1 MAEVNFI
8 VECIRLYAREE
19 RTLIIRG
26 FFPEDNPENRTLK
39 VYLNQKEI
47 PVEYTITSG
56 AEVRRRHLQY
66 RMNVGEEIT
75 GKLLL
80 PEETV
85 VDFKICSCLGTEETE
100 VYHVNKKQFEKM
112 INHLD
117 GNLEMERLED
127 GQFVLTGWCVA
138 GEQTKCQAQVDGKNV
153 PIDVQWKY
161 RKDVMDVFPELEET
175 VKCGFEIY
183 VPEQNGRKLSLHLY
197 ANEKENKYIV
207 SLDKVRHGESGH
219 DTVSLFQKGIC
230 YWKQYGV
237 KRTIRKIIRKMQ
249 GKKDTVSYEDFL
261 KKYGVKEE
269 ELARQRQEVFENG
282 PCFSIAVPLY
292 QTKEKYLREMI
303 ESVQAQTY
311 TNWELCL
318 ADGSGREHSLQSVV
332 GEYIAKDKRIKYCL
346 LDSNEGIA
354 GNTNE
359 ALKMADGDFV
369 VLTDHDDLLS
379 PEALYQCAKAVQK
392 EPQTDVI
399 YSDEDKVDMSGKKF
413 FEPHFKSDYNIDL
426 LCTMNYI
433 CHLFVV
439 RKDVMERAGLFES
452 CYDGAQDHDFI
463 LRCTEKAEH
472 IVHIPKVLYH
482 WRCHAQSTS
491 ENPESKLYAFE
502 NGCKAVKAHY
512 DRIGIPAEVEQGP
525 FYGMYRTHYLWKEQ
539 PLVSILIPNKD
550 HVADLKKCMDSI
562 EEKSTYRNFEFI
574 IVENNSTSEE
584 IFAYYE
590 ELKKDPKIRVI
601 RWEKEFNY
609 SAINNYGARYA
620 NGEYLLFLNNDV
632 TVITEGWLTEM
643 LGMCQR
649 REVGAVGVKLLYPD
663 DTIQHAGCVI
673 GIGGIAGHMFVNM
686 PANRTGY
693 LHKASILQDMS
704 AVTAA
709 CMMMK
714 KAAFEEV
721 GGFTEEL
728 SVAFNDVDLCL
739 KVRET
744 GRLIVYDPYVQL
756 YHMESKT
763 RGAEDSQEKVRR
775 FQEEIEYIRCHWI
788 DILKKGDPY
797 YNKNFSLS
805 KWNYSLRPLKGM
817 ELKEKENR

>member
-1 MAEVNFI
+1 MAERDFVA
-8 VECIRLYAREE
+8 ECIRLHVQDKKQ
-19 RTLIIRG
+19 LIIRG
-26 FFPEDNPENRTLK
+26 FFPEDNPEKRTLK
-39 VYLNQKEI
+39 VYVNQKEMPI
-47 PVEYTITSG
+47 SIVCTEGP
-56 AEVRRRHLQY
+56 EVRRRYLHY
-66 RMNVGEEIT
+66 RMNVGQEIT
-75 GKLLL
+75 ASLQL
-80 PEETV
+80 PEEAVT
-85 VDFKICSCLGTEETE
+85 DFKVCSCLGTEETE
-100 VYHVNKKQFEKM
+100 VFHANRKQFEKLVH
-112 INHLD
+112 HLD
-117 GNLEMERLED
+117 SNLEMERFEEN
-127 GQFVLTGWCVA
+127 QFILTGWSAA
-138 GEQTKCQAQVDGKNV
+138 GEETACKVIVDGTEV
-153 PIDVQWKY
+153 STEVHWKY
-161 RKDVMDVFPELEET
+161 RKDVVDVIPELSSDA
-175 VKCGFEIY
+175 KCGFEIY
-183 VPEQNGRKLSLHLY
+183 VPDKGGSKLTLKLSADGRESTY
-197 ANEKENKYIV
+197 VAA
-207 SLDKVRHGESGH
+207 LDKIRHGEKGQ
-219 DTVSLFQKGIC
+219 DTANIFQKTLR
-230 YWKQYGV
+230 YWKNYGL
-237 KRTIRKIIRKMQ
+237 KNTI
-249 GKKDTVSYEDFL
+249 KKVCQKLSGQRDYGNYEDFL

-318 ADGSGREHSLQSVV
+318 ADGSGREYSLQPVV

-512 DRIGIPAEVEQGP
+512 DRIGVPAEVVQGP
-525 FYGMYRTHYLWKEQ
+525 FYGMYRTKYLWKEQ
-539 PLVSILIPNKD
+539 PLVSIIIPNKD
-550 HVADLKKCMDSI
+550 HVADLRKCMDSI
-562 EEKSTYRNFEFI
+562 EEKSVYRNFEFV
-574 IVENNSTSEE
+574 IVENNSTEE
-584 IFAYYE
+584 ETFAYY
-590 ELKKDPKIRVI
+590 
-601 RWEKEFNY
+601 KEIETRDNVNVLYYKGDFNY
-609 SAINNYGARYA
+609 SKINNFGVAQA
-620 NGEYLLFLNNDV
+620 KGEYILLLNND
-632 TVITEGWLTEM
+632 TEM
-643 LGMCQR
+643 IEPDSIKEMLDVCMR
-649 REVGAVGVKLLYPD
+649 PEVGIVGAKLLYED
-663 DTIQHAGCVI
+663 NTIQHAGVI
-673 GIGGIAGHMFVNM
+673 IGFGGVAGHAFIGQDRDDN
-686 PANRTGY
+686 GY
-693 LHKASILQDMS
+693 FSRIISVQDLS

-709 CMMMK
+709 CLMVRRSV
-714 KAAFEEV
+714 FDEVEGLNEE
-721 GGFTEEL
+721 FK
-728 SVAFNDVDLCL
+728 VAFNDIDFCL
-739 KVRET
+739 KVRKA
-744 GRLIVYDPYVQL
+744 GYLVVYNPYAQF
-756 YHMESKT
+756 YHYESKS
-763 RGAEDSQEKVRR
+763 RGQEDSADKVAR
-775 FQEEIEYIRCHWI
+775 FQQEIGLFGERWGELLEH
-788 DILKKGDPY
+788 GDPY
-797 YNKNFSLS
+797 YNPNLTLDKADFSL
-805 KWNYSLRPLKGM
+805 
-817 ELKEKENR
+817 KE

>member
-1 MAEVNFI
+1 MAERDFVA
-8 VECIRLYAREE
+8 ECIRLHVQDKKQ
-19 RTLIIRG
+19 LIIRG
-26 FFPEDNPENRTLK
+26 FFPEDNPEGRTMK
-39 VYLNQKEI
+39 VYINQREV
-47 PVEYTITSG
+47 PVSITMTEG
-56 AEVRRRHLQY
+56 PEVRRRYLRY
-66 RMNVGEEIT
+66 RMNVGQEIT
-75 GKLLL
+75 GRLQLSQ
-80 PEETV
+80 ETV
-85 VDFKICSCLGTEETE
+85 TDFKICSCLGVEEKE
-100 VYHVNKKQFEKM
+100 VFQANRKQFEKL
-112 INHLD
+112 ISHLD
-117 GNLEMERLED
+117 GNLEMERFEEN
-127 GQFVLTGWCVA
+127 QFVLTGWCVT
-138 GEQTKCQAQVDGKNV
+138 GEQTGYQVKIDGTEV
-153 PIDVQWKY
+153 STEVHWKY
-161 RKDVMDVFPELEET
+161 RKDVVDVIPELSSDA
-175 VKCGFEIY
+175 KCGFEIY
-183 VPEQNGRKLSLHLY
+183 VPDKGGSKLTLELSADGRESTY
-197 ANEKENKYIV
+197 VAA
-207 SLDKVRHGESGH
+207 LDKIRHGENGQ
-219 DTVSLFQKGIC
+219 DTANIFQKTLR
-230 YWKQYGV
+230 YWKNYGL
-237 KRTIRKIIRKMQ
+237 KNTI
-249 GKKDTVSYEDFL
+249 KKVCQKLSGQRDYGNYEDFL

-269 ELARQRQEVFENG
+269 ELARQRQETFENG

-346 LDSNEGIA
+346 LEKNEGIA

-359 ALKMADGDFV
+359 ALKMATGDFI

-379 PEALYQCAKAVQK
+379 PEALYQCAKAVQR

-399 YSDEDKVDMSGKKF
+399 YSDEDKVDMSGKEF

-550 HVADLKKCMDSI
+550 HVTDLKKCMDSI

-574 IVENNSTSEE
+574 IVENNSTEE
-584 IFAYYE
+584 ETFAYYKE
-590 ELKKDPKIRVI
+590 IEKRDNVRVLYY
-601 RWEKEFNY
+601 KEDFNY
-609 SAINNYGARYA
+609 SRINNFGAKEA
-620 NGEYLLFLNNDV
+620 NGEYVLLLNND
-632 TVITEGWLTEM
+632 TEM
-643 LGMCQR
+643 IEPDSIKEMLDVCMRPDVGI
-649 REVGAVGVKLLYPD
+649 VGAKLIFED
-663 DTIQHAGCVI
+663 NTIQHAGVI
-673 GIGGIAGHMFVNM
+673 IGFGGVAGHAFIGQDRDDN
-686 PANRTGY
+686 GY
-693 LHKASILQDMS
+693 FSRIISVQDLS

-709 CMMMK
+709 CLMVRRSV
-714 KAAFEEV
+714 FDEVEGLNEE
-721 GGFTEEL
+721 FK
-728 SVAFNDVDLCL
+728 VAFNDIDFCL
-739 KVRET
+739 KVRKA
-744 GRLIVYDPYVQL
+744 GYLVVYNPYAQF
-756 YHMESKT
+756 YHYESKS
-763 RGAEDSQEKVRR
+763 RGQEDSADKVAR
-775 FQEEIEYIRCHWI
+775 FQQEIGLFGERWGELLEH
-788 DILKKGDPY
+788 GDPY
-797 YNKNFSLS
+797 YNPNLTLDKADFSL
-805 KWNYSLRPLKGM
+805 
-817 ELKEKENR
+817 KE

>member
-1 MAEVNFI
+1 MAELDYVA
-8 VECIRLYAREE
+8 ECIRLHAQDKNE
-19 RTLIIRG
+19 LIIRG
-26 FFPEDNPENRTLK
+26 FFPEDNPEGRTMK
-39 VYLNQKEI
+39 VYINQREV
-47 PVEYTITSG
+47 PVSITMTEG
-56 AEVRRRHLQY
+56 PEVRRRYLRY
-66 RMNVGEEIT
+66 RMNVGQEIT
-75 GKLLL
+75 GRLQLSQ
-80 PEETV
+80 ETV
-85 VDFKICSCLGTEETE
+85 TDFKICSCLGVEEKE
-100 VYHVNKKQFEKM
+100 VFQANRKQFEKL
-112 INHLD
+112 ISHLD
-117 GNLEMERLED
+117 GNLEMERFEEN
-127 GQFVLTGWCVA
+127 QFVLTGWCVT
-138 GEQTKCQAQVDGKNV
+138 GEQTGYQVKIDGTEV
-153 PIDVQWKY
+153 STEVHWKY
-161 RKDVMDVFPELEET
+161 RKDVVDVIPELSSDA
-175 VKCGFEIY
+175 KCGFEIY
-183 VPEQNGRKLSLHLY
+183 VPDKGGSKLTLKLSADGRESTY
-197 ANEKENKYIV
+197 VAA
-207 SLDKVRHGESGH
+207 LDKIRHGENGQ
-219 DTVSLFQKGIC
+219 DTANIFQKTLH
-230 YWKQYGV
+230 YWKNYGL
-237 KRTIRKIIRKMQ
+237 KNTI
-249 GKKDTVSYEDFL
+249 KKVCQKLSGQRDYGNYEDFL

-318 ADGSGREHSLQSVV
+318 ADGSGREHSLQPVV

-550 HVADLKKCMDSI
+550 HAADLKKCMDSI

-574 IVENNSTSEE
+574 IVENNSTEE
-584 IFAYYE
+584 ETFAYYKE
-590 ELKKDPKIRVI
+590 IEKRDNVRVLYY
-601 RWEKEFNY
+601 KEDFNY
-609 SAINNYGARYA
+609 SRINNFGAKEA
-620 NGEYLLFLNNDV
+620 NGEYVLLLNND
-632 TVITEGWLTEM
+632 TEM
-643 LGMCQR
+643 IEPDSIKEMLDVCMRPDVGI
-649 REVGAVGVKLLYPD
+649 VGAKLLYED
-663 DTIQHAGCVI
+663 NTIQHAGVI
-673 GIGGIAGHMFVNM
+673 IGFGGVAGHAFIGQDRDDN
-686 PANRTGY
+686 GY
-693 LHKASILQDMS
+693 FSRIISVQDLS

-709 CMMMK
+709 CLMVRRSV
-714 KAAFEEV
+714 FDEVEGLNEE
-721 GGFTEEL
+721 FK
-728 SVAFNDVDLCL
+728 VAFNDIDFCL
-739 KVRET
+739 KVRKA
-744 GRLIVYDPYVQL
+744 GYLVVYNPYAQF
-756 YHMESKT
+756 YHYESKS
-763 RGAEDSQEKVRR
+763 RGQEDSADKVAR
-775 FQEEIEYIRCHWI
+775 FQQEIGLFGERWGELLEH
-788 DILKKGDPY
+788 GDPY
-797 YNKNFSLS
+797 YNPNLTLDKADFSL
-805 KWNYSLRPLKGM
+805 
-817 ELKEKENR
+817 KE

>member
-8 VECIRLYAREE
+8 VECIRLYDRGEK
-19 RTLIIRG
+19 TLIIRG

-47 PVEYTITSG
+47 PVEYTIASG

-75 GKLLL
+75 GKLSL

-100 VYHVNKKQFEKM
+100 VYHVNKKQFEEI

-153 PIDVQWKY
+153 PIDIQWKY

-183 VPEQNGRKLSLHLY
+183 VLEQDGRKLSLHLY
-197 ANEKENKYIV
+197 ANGKEAKYIV

-249 GKKDTVSYEDFL
+249 GRKDTVSYEDFL

-269 ELARQRQEVFENG
+269 ELARQRQETFENG

-346 LDSNEGIA
+346 LEKNEGIA

-359 ALKMADGDFV
+359 ALKMATGDFI

-379 PEALYQCAKAVQK
+379 PEALYQCAKAVQR

-399 YSDEDKVDMSGKKF
+399 YSDEDKVDMSGKEF

-433 CHLFVV
+433 CHLFIV
-439 RKDVMERAGLFES
+439 RKDVMEQAGLFES

-482 WRCHAQSTS
+482 WRSHMQSTS

-512 DRIGIPAEVEQGP
+512 DRIGVPAEVVQGP
-525 FYGMYRTHYLWKEQ
+525 FYGMYRTKYLWKEQ
-539 PLVSILIPNKD
+539 PLVSIIIPNKD
-550 HVADLKKCMDSI
+550 HVADLRKCMDSI
-562 EEKSTYRNFEFI
+562 EEKSVYRNFEFV
-574 IVENNSTSEE
+574 IVENNSTEE
-584 IFAYYE
+584 ETFAYY
-590 ELKKDPKIRVI
+590 
-601 RWEKEFNY
+601 KEIETRDNVNVLYYKGNFNY
-609 SAINNYGARYA
+609 SKINNFGVAQA
-620 NGEYLLFLNNDV
+620 KGEYILLLNND
-632 TVITEGWLTEM
+632 TEM
-643 LGMCQR
+643 IEPDSIKEMLDVCMRPDVGI
-649 REVGAVGVKLLYPD
+649 VGAKLLYED
-663 DTIQHAGCVI
+663 NTIQHAGVI
-673 GIGGIAGHMFVNM
+673 IGFGGVAGHAFIGQDREDN
-686 PANRTGY
+686 GY
-693 LHKASILQDMS
+693 FSRILCVQDLS

-709 CMMMK
+709 CLMVRRSV
-714 KAAFEEV
+714 FVEVDGLNEE
-721 GGFTEEL
+721 FK
-728 SVAFNDVDLCL
+728 VAFNDIDFCL
-739 KVRET
+739 KVRKA
-744 GRLIVYDPYVQL
+744 GYLVVYNPYAQF
-756 YHMESKT
+756 YHYESKS
-763 RGAEDSQEKVRR
+763 RGQEDSADKVAR
-775 FQEEIEYIRCHWI
+775 FQQEIGLFGERWGELLEH
-788 DILKKGDPY
+788 GDPY
-797 YNKNFSLS
+797 YNPNLTLDKADFSL
-805 KWNYSLRPLKGM
+805 
-817 ELKEKENR
+817 KE

>member
-1 MAEVNFI
+1 M
-8 VECIRLYAREE
+8 
-19 RTLIIRG
+19 IIRG

-346 LDSNEGIA
+346 LEKNEGIA

-359 ALKMADGDFV
+359 ALKMATGDFI

-379 PEALYQCAKAVQK
+379 PEALYQCAKAVQR

-399 YSDEDKVDMSGKKF
+399 YSDEDKVDMSGKEF

-562 EEKSTYRNFEFI
+562 EEKSTYRNFEFV
-574 IVENNSTSEE
+574 IVENNSIEE
-584 IFAYYE
+584 ETFAYYKE
-590 ELKKDPKIRVI
+590 IEKRDNVRVLYY
-601 RWEKEFNY
+601 KEDFNY
-609 SAINNYGARYA
+609 SRINNFGAKEA
-620 NGEYLLFLNNDV
+620 NGEYILLLNND
-632 TVITEGWLTEM
+632 TEM
-643 LGMCQR
+643 IEPDSMKEMLDICMRPDVGI
-649 REVGAVGVKLLYPD
+649 VGAKLLFED
-663 DTIQHAGCVI
+663 NTIQHAGVI
-673 GIGGIAGHMFVNM
+673 IGFGGVAGHAFIGQDRDDN
-686 PANRTGY
+686 GY
-693 LHKASILQDMS
+693 FSRIISVQDLS

-709 CMMMK
+709 CLMVRRSV
-714 KAAFEEV
+714 FDEVEGLNEE
-721 GGFTEEL
+721 FK
-728 SVAFNDVDLCL
+728 VAFNDIDFCL
-739 KVRET
+739 KVRKAGYLVVYNPYAQFYHYESKSRGQEDSADKVARFQQET
-744 GRLIVYDPYVQL
+744 GLFGERWGELL
-756 YHMESKT
+756 EN
-763 RGAEDSQEKVRR
+763 
-775 FQEEIEYIRCHWI
+775 
-788 DILKKGDPY
+788 GDPY
-797 YNKNFSLS
+797 YNPNLTLDKADFSL
-805 KWNYSLRPLKGM
+805 
-817 ELKEKENR
+817 KE

>member
-1 MAEVNFI
+1 MAERDFVA
-8 VECIRLYAREE
+8 ECIRLHVQDKKQ
-19 RTLIIRG
+19 LIIRG
-26 FFPEDNPENRTLK
+26 FFPEDNPEKRTLK
-39 VYLNQKEI
+39 VYVNQKEMPI
-47 PVEYTITSG
+47 SIVCTEGP
-56 AEVRRRHLQY
+56 EVRRRYLHY
-66 RMNVGEEIT
+66 RMNVGQEIT
-75 GKLLL
+75 ASLQL
-80 PEETV
+80 PEEAVT
-85 VDFKICSCLGTEETE
+85 DFKVCSCLGTEETE
-100 VYHVNKKQFEKM
+100 VFHANRKQFEKLVH
-112 INHLD
+112 HLD
-117 GNLEMERLED
+117 SNLEMERFEEN
-127 GQFVLTGWCVA
+127 QFILTGWSAA
-138 GEQTKCQAQVDGKNV
+138 GEETACKVIVDGTEV
-153 PIDVQWKY
+153 STEVHWKY
-161 RKDVMDVFPELEET
+161 RKDVVDVIPELSSDA
-175 VKCGFEIY
+175 KCGFEIY
-183 VPEQNGRKLSLHLY
+183 VPDKGGSKLTLKLSADGRESTY
-197 ANEKENKYIV
+197 VAA
-207 SLDKVRHGESGH
+207 LDKIRHGENGQ
-219 DTVSLFQKGIC
+219 DTANIFQKTLR
-230 YWKQYGV
+230 YWKNYGL
-237 KRTIRKIIRKMQ
+237 KNTI
-249 GKKDTVSYEDFL
+249 KKVCQKLSGQRDYGNYEDFL

-318 ADGSGREHSLQSVV
+318 ADGSGREHSLQPVV

-439 RKDVMERAGLFES
+439 RKDVMERAGVFES

-550 HVADLKKCMDSI
+550 HAADLKKCMDSI

-574 IVENNSTSEE
+574 IVENNSTEE
-584 IFAYYE
+584 ETFAYYKE
-590 ELKKDPKIRVI
+590 IEKRDNVRVLYY
-601 RWEKEFNY
+601 KEDFNY
-609 SAINNYGARYA
+609 SRINNFGAKEA
-620 NGEYLLFLNNDV
+620 NGEYVLLLNND
-632 TVITEGWLTEM
+632 TEM
-643 LGMCQR
+643 IEPDSIKEMLDVCMRPDVGI
-649 REVGAVGVKLLYPD
+649 VGAKLLYED
-663 DTIQHAGCVI
+663 NTIQHAGVI
-673 GIGGIAGHMFVNM
+673 IGFGGVAGHAFIGQDRDDN
-686 PANRTGY
+686 GY
-693 LHKASILQDMS
+693 FSRIISVQDLS

-709 CMMMK
+709 CLMVRRSV
-714 KAAFEEV
+714 FDEVEGLNEE
-721 GGFTEEL
+721 FK
-728 SVAFNDVDLCL
+728 VAFNDIDFCL
-739 KVRET
+739 KVRKA
-744 GRLIVYDPYVQL
+744 GYLVVYNPYAQF
-756 YHMESKT
+756 YHYESKS
-763 RGAEDSQEKVRR
+763 RGQEDSADKVAR
-775 FQEEIEYIRCHWI
+775 FQQEIGLFGERWGELLEH
-788 DILKKGDPY
+788 GDPY
-797 YNKNFSLS
+797 YNPNLTLDKADFSL
-805 KWNYSLRPLKGM
+805 
-817 ELKEKENR
+817 KE

>member
-1 MAEVNFI
+1 MAERDFVA
-8 VECIRLYAREE
+8 ECIRLHVQDKKQ
-19 RTLIIRG
+19 LIIRG
-26 FFPEDNPENRTLK
+26 FFPEDNPEGRTMK
-39 VYLNQKEI
+39 VYINQREV
-47 PVEYTITSG
+47 PVSITMTEG
-56 AEVRRRHLQY
+56 PEVRRRYLRY
-66 RMNVGEEIT
+66 RMNVGQEIT
-75 GKLLL
+75 GRLQLSQ
-80 PEETV
+80 ETV
-85 VDFKICSCLGTEETE
+85 TDFKICSCLGVEEKE
-100 VYHVNKKQFEKM
+100 VFQANRKQFEKL
-112 INHLD
+112 ISHLD
-117 GNLEMERLED
+117 GNLEMERFEEN
-127 GQFVLTGWCVA
+127 QFVLTGWCVT
-138 GEQTKCQAQVDGKNV
+138 GEQTGYQVKIDGTEV
-153 PIDVQWKY
+153 STEVHWKY
-161 RKDVMDVFPELEET
+161 RKDVVDVIPELSSDA
-175 VKCGFEIY
+175 KCGFEIY
-183 VPEQNGRKLSLHLY
+183 VPDKGGSKLTLELSADGRESTY
-197 ANEKENKYIV
+197 VAA
-207 SLDKVRHGESGH
+207 LDKIRHGENGQ
-219 DTVSLFQKGIC
+219 DTANIFQKTLR
-230 YWKQYGV
+230 YWKNYGL
-237 KRTIRKIIRKMQ
+237 KNTI
-249 GKKDTVSYEDFL
+249 KKVCQKLSGQRDCGNYEDFL

-269 ELARQRQEVFENG
+269 ELARQRQEVFENS
-282 PCFSIAVPLY
+282 PSFSIAVPLY

-318 ADGSGREHSLQSVV
+318 ADGSGREHSLQPVV

-550 HVADLKKCMDSI
+550 HAADLKKCMDSI

-574 IVENNSTSEE
+574 IVENNSTEE
-584 IFAYYE
+584 ETFAYY
-590 ELKKDPKIRVI
+590 
-601 RWEKEFNY
+601 KEIETRDNVNVLYYKGDFNY
-609 SAINNYGARYA
+609 SKINNFGVAQA
-620 NGEYLLFLNNDV
+620 KGEYILLLNND
-632 TVITEGWLTEM
+632 TEM
-643 LGMCQR
+643 IEPDSIKEMLDVCMRPDVGI
-649 REVGAVGVKLLYPD
+649 VGAKLLYED
-663 DTIQHAGCVI
+663 NTIQHAGVI
-673 GIGGIAGHMFVNM
+673 IGFGGVAGHAFIGQDRDDN
-686 PANRTGY
+686 GY
-693 LHKASILQDMS
+693 FSRIISVQDLS

-709 CMMMK
+709 CLMVRRSV
-714 KAAFEEV
+714 FDEVEGLNEE
-721 GGFTEEL
+721 FK
-728 SVAFNDVDLCL
+728 VAFNDIDFCL
-739 KVRET
+739 KVRKA
-744 GRLIVYDPYVQL
+744 GYLVVYNPYAQF
-756 YHMESKT
+756 YHYESKS
-763 RGAEDSQEKVRR
+763 RGQEDSADKVAR
-775 FQEEIEYIRCHWI
+775 FQQEIGLFGERWGE
-788 DILKKGDPY
+788 LLEQGDPY
-797 YNKNFSLS
+797 YNPNLTLDKADFSL
-805 KWNYSLRPLKGM
+805 
-817 ELKEKENR
+817 KE

>member
-1 MAEVNFI
+1 MAERDFVA
-8 VECIRLYAREE
+8 ECIRLHVQDKKQ
-19 RTLIIRG
+19 LIIRG
-26 FFPEDNPENRTLK
+26 FFPEDNPEKRTLK
-39 VYLNQKEI
+39 VYVNQKEMPI
-47 PVEYTITSG
+47 SIICTEGS
-56 AEVRRRHLQY
+56 EVRRRYLHY
-66 RMNVGEEIT
+66 RMNVGQEIT
-75 GKLLL
+75 ASLQL
-80 PEETV
+80 PEEAVT
-85 VDFKICSCLGTEETE
+85 DFKVCSCLGTEETE
-100 VYHVNKKQFEKM
+100 VFHANRKQFEKLVH
-112 INHLD
+112 HLD
-117 GNLEMERLED
+117 SNLEMERFEEN
-127 GQFVLTGWCVA
+127 QFILTGWSAA
-138 GEQTKCQAQVDGKNV
+138 GEETACKVIVDGTEV
-153 PIDVQWKY
+153 STEVHWKY
-161 RKDVMDVFPELEET
+161 RKDVVDVIPELSSDA
-175 VKCGFEIY
+175 KCGFEIY
-183 VPEQNGRKLSLHLY
+183 VPDKGGSKLTLKLSADGRESTY
-197 ANEKENKYIV
+197 VAT
-207 SLDKVRHGESGH
+207 LDKIRHGENGQ
-219 DTVSLFQKGIC
+219 DTANIFQKTLR
-230 YWKQYGV
+230 YWKNYGL
-237 KRTIRKIIRKMQ
+237 KNTI
-249 GKKDTVSYEDFL
+249 KKVCQKLSGQRDYGNYEDFL

-318 ADGSGREHSLQSVV
+318 ADGSGREHSLQPVV

-550 HVADLKKCMDSI
+550 HVTDLKKCMDSI
-562 EEKSTYRNFEFI
+562 EKKSTYRNFEFI
-574 IVENNSTSEE
+574 IVENNSTEE
-584 IFAYYE
+584 ETFAYYKE
-590 ELKKDPKIRVI
+590 IEKRDNVRVLYY
-601 RWEKEFNY
+601 KEDFNY
-609 SAINNYGARYA
+609 SRINNFGAKEA
-620 NGEYLLFLNNDV
+620 NGEYVLLLNND
-632 TVITEGWLTEM
+632 TEM
-643 LGMCQR
+643 IEPDSIKEMLDVCMRPDVGI
-649 REVGAVGVKLLYPD
+649 VGAKLIFED
-663 DTIQHAGCVI
+663 NTIQHAGVI
-673 GIGGIAGHMFVNM
+673 IGFGGVAGHAFIGQDRDDN
-686 PANRTGY
+686 GY
-693 LHKASILQDMS
+693 FSRIISVQDLS

-709 CMMMK
+709 CLMVRRSV
-714 KAAFEEV
+714 FDEVEGLNEE
-721 GGFTEEL
+721 FK
-728 SVAFNDVDLCL
+728 VAFNDIDFCL
-739 KVRET
+739 KVRKA
-744 GRLIVYDPYVQL
+744 GYLVVYNPYAQF
-756 YHMESKT
+756 YHYESKS
-763 RGAEDSQEKVRR
+763 RGQEDSADKVAR
-775 FQEEIEYIRCHWI
+775 FQQEIGLFGERWGELLEH
-788 DILKKGDPY
+788 GDPY
-797 YNKNFSLS
+797 YNPNLTLDKADFSL
-805 KWNYSLRPLKGM
+805 
-817 ELKEKENR
+817 KE

>member
-1 MAEVNFI
+1 MAERDFVA
-8 VECIRLYAREE
+8 ECIRLHVQDKKQ
-19 RTLIIRG
+19 LIIRG
-26 FFPEDNPENRTLK
+26 FFSEDNPEKRTLK
-39 VYLNQKEI
+39 VYVNQKEMPI
-47 PVEYTITSG
+47 SIICTEGP
-56 AEVRRRHLQY
+56 EVRRRYLHY
-66 RMNVGEEIT
+66 RMNVGQEIT
-75 GKLLL
+75 ASLQL

-85 VDFKICSCLGTEETE
+85 TDFKVCSCLGTEEAE
-100 VYHVNKKQFEKM
+100 VFHANRKQFEKLVH
-112 INHLD
+112 HLD
-117 GNLEMERLED
+117 GNLEMERFEEN
-127 GQFVLTGWCVA
+127 QFILTGWSAA
-138 GEQTKCQAQVDGKNV
+138 GEETACKVIVDGTEV
-153 PIDVQWKY
+153 STEVHWKY
-161 RKDVMDVFPELEET
+161 RKDVVDVIPELSSDA
-175 VKCGFEIY
+175 KCGFEIY
-183 VPEQNGRKLSLHLY
+183 VPDKGGSKLTLKLSADGRESTY
-197 ANEKENKYIV
+197 VAT
-207 SLDKVRHGESGH
+207 LDKIRHGENGQ
-219 DTVSLFQKGIC
+219 DTANIFQKTLR
-230 YWKQYGV
+230 YWKNYGL
-237 KRTIRKIIRKMQ
+237 KNTI
-249 GKKDTVSYEDFL
+249 KKVCQKLSGQRDYGNYEDFL

-318 ADGSGREHSLQSVV
+318 ADGSGREHSLQPVV

-550 HVADLKKCMDSI
+550 HVTDLKKCMDSI

-574 IVENNSTSEE
+574 IVENNSTEE
-584 IFAYYE
+584 ETFAYYKE
-590 ELKKDPKIRVI
+590 IEKRDNVRVLYY
-601 RWEKEFNY
+601 KEDFNY
-609 SAINNYGARYA
+609 SRINNFGAKEA
-620 NGEYLLFLNNDV
+620 NGEYVLLLNND
-632 TVITEGWLTEM
+632 TEM
-643 LGMCQR
+643 IEPDSIKEMLDVCMRPDVGI
-649 REVGAVGVKLLYPD
+649 VGAKLIFED
-663 DTIQHAGCVI
+663 NTIQHAGVI
-673 GIGGIAGHMFVNM
+673 IGFGGVAGHAFIGQDRDDN
-686 PANRTGY
+686 GY
-693 LHKASILQDMS
+693 FSRIISVQDLS

-709 CMMMK
+709 CLMVRRSV
-714 KAAFEEV
+714 FDEVEGLNEE
-721 GGFTEEL
+721 FK
-728 SVAFNDVDLCL
+728 VAFNDIDFCL
-739 KVRET
+739 KVRKA
-744 GRLIVYDPYVQL
+744 GYLVVYNPYAQF
-756 YHMESKT
+756 YHYESKS
-763 RGAEDSQEKVRR
+763 RGQEDSADKVARFLQEIGLFGERWG
-775 FQEEIEYIRCHWI
+775 ELLEH
-788 DILKKGDPY
+788 GDPY
-797 YNKNFSLS
+797 YNPNLTLDKADFSL
-805 KWNYSLRPLKGM
+805 
-817 ELKEKENR
+817 KE

>member
-1 MAEVNFI
+1 MAERDFVA
-8 VECIRLYAREE
+8 ECIRLHVQDKKQ
-19 RTLIIRG
+19 LIIRG
-26 FFPEDNPENRTLK
+26 FFPEDNPEKRTLK
-39 VYLNQKEI
+39 VYVNQKEMPI
-47 PVEYTITSG
+47 SIICTEGP
-56 AEVRRRHLQY
+56 EVRRRYLHY
-66 RMNVGEEIT
+66 RMNVGQEIT
-75 GKLLL
+75 ASLQL
-80 PEETV
+80 PEEAVT
-85 VDFKICSCLGTEETE
+85 DFKVCSCLGTEETE
-100 VYHVNKKQFEKM
+100 VFHANRKQFEKLVH
-112 INHLD
+112 HLD
-117 GNLEMERLED
+117 SNLEMERFEEN
-127 GQFVLTGWCVA
+127 QFILTGWSAA
-138 GEQTKCQAQVDGKNV
+138 GEETACKVIVDGTEV
-153 PIDVQWKY
+153 STEVHWKY
-161 RKDVMDVFPELEET
+161 RKDVVDVIPELSSDA
-175 VKCGFEIY
+175 KCGFEIY
-183 VPEQNGRKLSLHLY
+183 VPDKGGHKLTLELSADGRESTY
-197 ANEKENKYIV
+197 VAA
-207 SLDKVRHGESGH
+207 LDKIRHGENGQ
-219 DTVSLFQKGIC
+219 DTANIFQKTLR
-230 YWKQYGV
+230 YWKNYGL
-237 KRTIRKIIRKMQ
+237 KNTI
-249 GKKDTVSYEDFL
+249 KKVCQKLSGQRDYGNYEDFL

-318 ADGSGREHSLQSVV
+318 ADGSGREHSLQPVV

-562 EEKSTYRNFEFI
+562 EEKSTYQNFEFI
-574 IVENNSTSEE
+574 IVENNSTEE
-584 IFAYYE
+584 ETFAYYKE
-590 ELKKDPKIRVI
+590 IEKRDNVRVLYY
-601 RWEKEFNY
+601 KEDFNY
-609 SAINNYGARYA
+609 SRINNFGAKEA
-620 NGEYLLFLNNDV
+620 NGEYVLLLNND
-632 TVITEGWLTEM
+632 TEM
-643 LGMCQR
+643 IEPDSIKEMLDVCMRPDVGI
-649 REVGAVGVKLLYPD
+649 VGAKLIFED
-663 DTIQHAGCVI
+663 NTIQHAGVI
-673 GIGGIAGHMFVNM
+673 IGFGGVAGHAFIGQDRDDN
-686 PANRTGY
+686 GY
-693 LHKASILQDMS
+693 FSRIISVQDLS

-709 CMMMK
+709 CLMVRRSV
-714 KAAFEEV
+714 FDEVEGLNEE
-721 GGFTEEL
+721 FK
-728 SVAFNDVDLCL
+728 VAFNDIDFCL
-739 KVRET
+739 KVRKA
-744 GRLIVYDPYVQL
+744 GYLVVYNPYAQF
-756 YHMESKT
+756 YHYESKS
-763 RGAEDSQEKVRR
+763 RGQEDSADKVAR
-775 FQEEIEYIRCHWI
+775 FQQEIGLFGERWGE
-788 DILKKGDPY
+788 LLENGDPY
-797 YNKNFSLS
+797 YNPNLTLDKADFSL
-805 KWNYSLRPLKGM
+805 
-817 ELKEKENR
+817 KE

>member
-1 MAEVNFI
+1 MAERDFVA
-8 VECIRLYAREE
+8 ECIRLHVQDKKQ
-19 RTLIIRG
+19 LIIHG
-26 FFPEDNPENRTLK
+26 FFPEDNPEKRTLK
-39 VYLNQKEI
+39 VYVNQKEMPI
-47 PVEYTITSG
+47 SIVCTEGP
-56 AEVRRRHLQY
+56 EVRRRYLHY
-66 RMNVGEEIT
+66 RMNVGQEIT
-75 GKLLL
+75 ASLQL
-80 PEETV
+80 PEEAVT
-85 VDFKICSCLGTEETE
+85 DFKVCSCLGTEETE
-100 VYHVNKKQFEKM
+100 VFHANRKQFEKLVH
-112 INHLD
+112 HLD
-117 GNLEMERLED
+117 SNLEMERFEEN
-127 GQFVLTGWCVA
+127 QFILTGWSAA
-138 GEQTKCQAQVDGKNV
+138 GEETACKVIVDGTEV
-153 PIDVQWKY
+153 STEVHWKY
-161 RKDVMDVFPELEET
+161 RKDVVDVIPELSSDA
-175 VKCGFEIY
+175 KCGFEIY
-183 VPEQNGRKLSLHLY
+183 VPDKGGSKLTLKLSADGRESTY
-197 ANEKENKYIV
+197 VAA
-207 SLDKVRHGESGH
+207 LDKIRHGENGQ
-219 DTVSLFQKGIC
+219 DTANIFQKTLR
-230 YWKQYGV
+230 YWKNYGL
-237 KRTIRKIIRKMQ
+237 KNTI
-249 GKKDTVSYEDFL
+249 KKVCQKLSGQRDYGNYEDFL

-318 ADGSGREHSLQSVV
+318 ADGSGREHSLQPVV

-525 FYGMYRTHYLWKEQ
+525 FYGMYRTHYLWKR
-539 PLVSILIPNKD
+539 
-550 HVADLKKCMDSI
+550 KC
-562 EEKSTYRNFEFI
+562 
-574 IVENNSTSEE
+574 
-584 IFAYYE
+584 
-590 ELKKDPKIRVI
+590 
-601 RWEKEFNY
+601 
-609 SAINNYGARYA
+609 
-620 NGEYLLFLNNDV
+620 
-632 TVITEGWLTEM
+632 
-643 LGMCQR
+643 
-649 REVGAVGVKLLYPD
+649 
-663 DTIQHAGCVI
+663 
-673 GIGGIAGHMFVNM
+673 
-686 PANRTGY
+686 
-693 LHKASILQDMS
+693 
-704 AVTAA
+704 
-709 CMMMK
+709 
-714 KAAFEEV
+714 
-721 GGFTEEL
+721 
-728 SVAFNDVDLCL
+728 
-739 KVRET
+739 
-744 GRLIVYDPYVQL
+744 
-756 YHMESKT
+756 
-763 RGAEDSQEKVRR
+763 
-775 FQEEIEYIRCHWI
+775 
-788 DILKKGDPY
+788 
-797 YNKNFSLS
+797 
-805 KWNYSLRPLKGM
+805 
-817 ELKEKENR
+817 

>member
-1 MAEVNFI
+1 MAERDFVA
-8 VECIRLYAREE
+8 ECIRLHVQDKKQ
-19 RTLIIRG
+19 LIIRG
-26 FFPEDNPENRTLK
+26 FFPEDNPEKRTLK
-39 VYLNQKEI
+39 VYVNQKEMPI
-47 PVEYTITSG
+47 SIVCTEGP
-56 AEVRRRHLQY
+56 EVRRRYLHY
-66 RMNVGEEIT
+66 RMNVGQEIT
-75 GKLLL
+75 ASLQL
-80 PEETV
+80 PEEAVT
-85 VDFKICSCLGTEETE
+85 DFKVCSCLGTEETE
-100 VYHVNKKQFEKM
+100 VFHANRKQFEKLVH
-112 INHLD
+112 HLD
-117 GNLEMERLED
+117 SNLEMERFEEN
-127 GQFVLTGWCVA
+127 QFILTGWSAA
-138 GEQTKCQAQVDGKNV
+138 GEETACKVIVDGTEV
-153 PIDVQWKY
+153 STEVHWKY
-161 RKDVMDVFPELEET
+161 RKDVVDVIPELSSDA
-175 VKCGFEIY
+175 KCGFEIY
-183 VPEQNGRKLSLHLY
+183 VPDKGGSKLTLKLSADGRESTY
-197 ANEKENKYIV
+197 VAA
-207 SLDKVRHGESGH
+207 LDKIRHGENGQ
-219 DTVSLFQKGIC
+219 DTANIFQKTLR
-230 YWKQYGV
+230 YWKNYGL
-237 KRTIRKIIRKMQ
+237 KNTI
-249 GKKDTVSYEDFL
+249 KKVCQKLSGQRDYGNYEDFL

-318 ADGSGREHSLQSVV
+318 ADGSGREHSLQPVV

-399 YSDEDKVDMSGKKF
+399 YSDEDKVDMRGKKF

-550 HVADLKKCMDSI
+550 HAADLKKCMDSI

-574 IVENNSTSEE
+574 IVENNSTEE
-584 IFAYYE
+584 ETFAYYKE
-590 ELKKDPKIRVI
+590 IEKRDNVRVLYY
-601 RWEKEFNY
+601 KEDFNY
-609 SAINNYGARYA
+609 SRINNFGAKEA
-620 NGEYLLFLNNDV
+620 NGEYVLLLNND
-632 TVITEGWLTEM
+632 TEM
-643 LGMCQR
+643 IEPDSIKEMLDVCMRPDVGI
-649 REVGAVGVKLLYPD
+649 VGAKLLYED
-663 DTIQHAGCVI
+663 NTIQHAGVI
-673 GIGGIAGHMFVNM
+673 IGFGGVAGHAFIGQDRDDN
-686 PANRTGY
+686 GY
-693 LHKASILQDMS
+693 FSRIISVQDLS

-709 CMMMK
+709 CLMVRRSV
-714 KAAFEEV
+714 FDEVEGLNEE
-721 GGFTEEL
+721 FK
-728 SVAFNDVDLCL
+728 VAFNDIDFCL
-739 KVRET
+739 KVRKA
-744 GRLIVYDPYVQL
+744 GYLVVYNPYAQF
-756 YHMESKT
+756 YHYESKS
-763 RGAEDSQEKVRR
+763 RGQEDSADKVAR
-775 FQEEIEYIRCHWI
+775 FQQEIGLFGERWGELLEH
-788 DILKKGDPY
+788 GDPY
-797 YNKNFSLS
+797 YNPNLTLDKADFSL
-805 KWNYSLRPLKGM
+805 
-817 ELKEKENR
+817 KE

>member
-1 MAEVNFI
+1 MAERDFVA
-8 VECIRLYAREE
+8 ECIRLHAQDKKQ
-19 RTLIIRG
+19 LIIRG

-318 ADGSGREHSLQSVV
+318 ADGSGREHSLQPVV

-413 FEPHFKSDYNIDL
+413 FDPHFKSDYNIDL

-574 IVENNSTSEE
+574 IVENNSTEE
-584 IFAYYE
+584 ETFAYYKE
-590 ELKKDPKIRVI
+590 IEKRDNVRVLYYK
-601 RWEKEFNY
+601 EEFNY
-609 SAINNYGARYA
+609 SRINNFGAKEA
-620 NGEYLLFLNNDV
+620 NGEYVLLLNND
-632 TVITEGWLTEM
+632 TEM
-643 LGMCQR
+643 IEPDSIKEMLDVCMRPDVGI
-649 REVGAVGVKLLYPD
+649 VGAKLIFED
-663 DTIQHAGCVI
+663 NTIQHAGVI
-673 GIGGIAGHMFVNM
+673 IGFGGVAGHAFIGQDRDDN
-686 PANRTGY
+686 GY
-693 LHKASILQDMS
+693 FSRIISVQDLS

-709 CMMMK
+709 CLMVRRSV
-714 KAAFEEV
+714 FDEVEGLNEE
-721 GGFTEEL
+721 FK
-728 SVAFNDVDLCL
+728 VAFNDIDFCL
-739 KVRET
+739 KVRKAGYLVVYNPYAQFYHYESKSRGQEDSADKVARFQQET
-744 GRLIVYDPYVQL
+744 GLFGERWGELL
-756 YHMESKT
+756 EN
-763 RGAEDSQEKVRR
+763 
-775 FQEEIEYIRCHWI
+775 
-788 DILKKGDPY
+788 GDPY
-797 YNKNFSLS
+797 YNPNLTLDKADFSL
-805 KWNYSLRPLKGM
+805 
-817 ELKEKENR
+817 KE

>member
-1 MAEVNFI
+1 MAERDFVA
-8 VECIRLYAREE
+8 ECIRLHVQDKKQ
-19 RTLIIRG
+19 LIIRG
-26 FFPEDNPENRTLK
+26 FFPEDNPEKRTLK
-39 VYLNQKEI
+39 VYVNQKEMPI
-47 PVEYTITSG
+47 SIVCTEGP
-56 AEVRRRHLQY
+56 EVRRRYLHY
-66 RMNVGEEIT
+66 RMNVGQEIT
-75 GKLLL
+75 ASLQL
-80 PEETV
+80 PEEAVT
-85 VDFKICSCLGTEETE
+85 DFKVCSCLGTEETE
-100 VYHVNKKQFEKM
+100 VFHANRKQFEKLVH
-112 INHLD
+112 HLD
-117 GNLEMERLED
+117 SNLEMERFEEN
-127 GQFVLTGWCVA
+127 QFILTGWSAA
-138 GEQTKCQAQVDGKNV
+138 GEETACKVIVDGTEVSTKV
-153 PIDVQWKY
+153 HWKY
-161 RKDVMDVFPELEET
+161 RKDVVDVIPELSSDA
-175 VKCGFEIY
+175 KCGFEIY
-183 VPEQNGRKLSLHLY
+183 VPDKGGSKLTLELSADGRESTY
-197 ANEKENKYIV
+197 VAA
-207 SLDKVRHGESGH
+207 LDKIRHGENGQ
-219 DTVSLFQKGIC
+219 DTANIFQKTLR
-230 YWKQYGV
+230 YWKNYGL
-237 KRTIRKIIRKMQ
+237 KNTI
-249 GKKDTVSYEDFL
+249 KKVCQKLSGQRDYGNYEDFL

-318 ADGSGREHSLQSVV
+318 ADGSGREHSLQPVV

-550 HVADLKKCMDSI
+550 HAADLKKCMDSI

-574 IVENNSTSEE
+574 IVENNSTEE
-584 IFAYYE
+584 ETFSYYKE
-590 ELKKDPKIRVI
+590 IEKRDNVRVLYY
-601 RWEKEFNY
+601 KEDFNY
-609 SAINNYGARYA
+609 SRINNFGAKEA
-620 NGEYLLFLNNDV
+620 NGEYVLLLNND
-632 TVITEGWLTEM
+632 TEM
-643 LGMCQR
+643 IEPDSIKEMLDVCMRPDVGI
-649 REVGAVGVKLLYPD
+649 VGAKLIFED
-663 DTIQHAGCVI
+663 NTIQHAGVI
-673 GIGGIAGHMFVNM
+673 IGFGGVAGHAFIGQDRDDN
-686 PANRTGY
+686 GY
-693 LHKASILQDMS
+693 FSRIISVQDLS

-709 CMMMK
+709 CLMVRRSV
-714 KAAFEEV
+714 FDEVEGLNEE
-721 GGFTEEL
+721 FK
-728 SVAFNDVDLCL
+728 VAFNDIDFCL
-739 KVRET
+739 KVRKA
-744 GRLIVYDPYVQL
+744 GYLVVYNPYAQF
-756 YHMESKT
+756 YHYESKS
-763 RGAEDSQEKVRR
+763 RGQEDSADKVAR
-775 FQEEIEYIRCHWI
+775 FQQEIGLFGERWGELLEH
-788 DILKKGDPY
+788 GDPY
-797 YNKNFSLS
+797 YNPNLTLDKADFSL
-805 KWNYSLRPLKGM
+805 
-817 ELKEKENR
+817 KE

>member
-8 VECIRLYAREE
+8 VECIRLYARGKK
-19 RTLIIRG
+19 TLIIRG

-56 AEVRRRHLQY
+56 VEVRRRHLQY

-100 VYHVNKKQFEKM
+100 VYHVNKKQFKKM

-318 ADGSGREHSLQSVV
+318 ADGSGREHSLQPVV

-550 HVADLKKCMDSI
+550 HVTDLKKCMDSI

-574 IVENNSTSEE
+574 IVENNSTEE
-584 IFAYYE
+584 ETFAYYKE
-590 ELKKDPKIRVI
+590 IEKRDNVRVLYY
-601 RWEKEFNY
+601 KEDFNY
-609 SAINNYGARYA
+609 SRINNFGAKEA
-620 NGEYLLFLNNDV
+620 NGEYVLLLNND
-632 TVITEGWLTEM
+632 TEM
-643 LGMCQR
+643 IEPDSIKEMLDVCMRPDVGI
-649 REVGAVGVKLLYPD
+649 VGAKLIFED
-663 DTIQHAGCVI
+663 NTIQHAGVI
-673 GIGGIAGHMFVNM
+673 IGFGGVAGHAFIGQDRDDN
-686 PANRTGY
+686 GY
-693 LHKASILQDMS
+693 FSRIISVQDLS

-709 CMMMK
+709 CLMVRRSV
-714 KAAFEEV
+714 FDEVEGLNEE
-721 GGFTEEL
+721 FK
-728 SVAFNDVDLCL
+728 VAFNDIDFCL
-739 KVRET
+739 KVRKA
-744 GRLIVYDPYVQL
+744 GYLVVYNPYAQF
-756 YHMESKT
+756 YHYESKS
-763 RGAEDSQEKVRR
+763 RGQEDSADKVAR
-775 FQEEIEYIRCHWI
+775 FQQEIGLFGERWGELLEH
-788 DILKKGDPY
+788 GDPY
-797 YNKNFSLS
+797 YNPNLTLDKADFSL
-805 KWNYSLRPLKGM
+805 
-817 ELKEKENR
+817 KE

>member
-1 MAEVNFI
+1 MAERDFVA
-8 VECIRLYAREE
+8 ECIRLHVQDKKQ
-19 RTLIIRG
+19 LIIRG
-26 FFPEDNPENRTLK
+26 FFPEDNPEKRTLK
-39 VYLNQKEI
+39 VYVNQKEMPI
-47 PVEYTITSG
+47 SIVCTEGP
-56 AEVRRRHLQY
+56 EVRRRYLHY
-66 RMNVGEEIT
+66 RMNVGQEIT
-75 GKLLL
+75 ASLQL
-80 PEETV
+80 PEEAVT
-85 VDFKICSCLGTEETE
+85 DFKVCSCLGTEETE
-100 VYHVNKKQFEKM
+100 VFHANRKQFEKLVH
-112 INHLD
+112 HLD
-117 GNLEMERLED
+117 SNLEMERFEEN
-127 GQFVLTGWCVA
+127 QFILTGWSAA
-138 GEQTKCQAQVDGKNV
+138 GEETACKVIVDGTEVSTKV
-153 PIDVQWKY
+153 HWKY
-161 RKDVMDVFPELEET
+161 RKDVVDVIPELSSDA
-175 VKCGFEIY
+175 KCGFEIY
-183 VPEQNGRKLSLHLY
+183 VPDKGGSKLTLELSADGRESTY
-197 ANEKENKYIV
+197 VAA
-207 SLDKVRHGESGH
+207 LDKIRHGENGQ
-219 DTVSLFQKGIC
+219 DTANIFQKTLR
-230 YWKQYGV
+230 YWKNYGL
-237 KRTIRKIIRKMQ
+237 KNTI
-249 GKKDTVSYEDFL
+249 KKVCQKLSGQRDYGNYEDFL

-318 ADGSGREHSLQSVV
+318 ADGSGREHSLQPVV

-550 HVADLKKCMDSI
+550 HAADLKKCMDSI

-574 IVENNSTSEE
+574 IVENNSTEE
-584 IFAYYE
+584 ETFSYYKE
-590 ELKKDPKIRVI
+590 IEKRDNVRVLYY
-601 RWEKEFNY
+601 KEDFNY
-609 SAINNYGARYA
+609 SRINNFGAKEA
-620 NGEYLLFLNNDV
+620 NGEYVLLLNND
-632 TVITEGWLTEM
+632 TEM
-643 LGMCQR
+643 IEPDSIKEMLDVCMRLDVGI
-649 REVGAVGVKLLYPD
+649 VGAKLIFED
-663 DTIQHAGCVI
+663 NTIQHAGVI
-673 GIGGIAGHMFVNM
+673 IGFGGVAGHAFIGQDRDDN
-686 PANRTGY
+686 GY
-693 LHKASILQDMS
+693 FSRIISVQDLS

-709 CMMMK
+709 CLMVRRSV
-714 KAAFEEV
+714 FDEVEGLNEE
-721 GGFTEEL
+721 FK
-728 SVAFNDVDLCL
+728 VAFNDIDFCL
-739 KVRET
+739 KVRKA
-744 GRLIVYDPYVQL
+744 GYLVVYNPYAQF
-756 YHMESKT
+756 YHYESKS
-763 RGAEDSQEKVRR
+763 RGQEDSADKVAR
-775 FQEEIEYIRCHWI
+775 FQQEIGLFGERWGELLEH
-788 DILKKGDPY
+788 GDPY
-797 YNKNFSLS
+797 YNPNLTLDKADFSL
-805 KWNYSLRPLKGM
+805 
-817 ELKEKENR
+817 KE

>member
-1 MAEVNFI
+1 MAERDFVA
-8 VECIRLYAREE
+8 ECIRLHVQDKKQ
-19 RTLIIRG
+19 LIIRG
-26 FFPEDNPENRTLK
+26 FFPEDNPEKRTLK
-39 VYLNQKEI
+39 VYVNQKEMPI
-47 PVEYTITSG
+47 SIVCTEGP
-56 AEVRRRHLQY
+56 EVRRRYLHY
-66 RMNVGEEIT
+66 RMNVGQEIT
-75 GKLLL
+75 ASLQL
-80 PEETV
+80 PEEAVT
-85 VDFKICSCLGTEETE
+85 DFKVCSCLGTEETE
-100 VYHVNKKQFEKM
+100 VFHANRKQFEKLVH
-112 INHLD
+112 HLD
-117 GNLEMERLED
+117 SNLEMERFEEN
-127 GQFVLTGWCVA
+127 QFILTGWSAA
-138 GEQTKCQAQVDGKNV
+138 GEETACKVIVDGTEV
-153 PIDVQWKY
+153 STEVHWKY
-161 RKDVMDVFPELEET
+161 RKDVVDVIPELSSDA
-175 VKCGFEIY
+175 KCGFEIY
-183 VPEQNGRKLSLHLY
+183 VPDKGGSKLTLKLSADGRESTY
-197 ANEKENKYIV
+197 VAA
-207 SLDKVRHGESGH
+207 LDKIRHGEKGQ
-219 DTVSLFQKGIC
+219 DTANIFQKTLR
-230 YWKQYGV
+230 YWKNYGL
-237 KRTIRKIIRKMQ
+237 KNTI
-249 GKKDTVSYEDFL
+249 KKVCQKLSGQRDYGNYEDFL

-318 ADGSGREHSLQSVV
+318 ADGSGREYSLQPVV

-512 DRIGIPAEVEQGP
+512 DRIGVPAEVVQGP
-525 FYGMYRTHYLWKEQ
+525 FYGMYRTKYLWKEQ
-539 PLVSILIPNKD
+539 PLVSIIIPNKD
-550 HVADLKKCMDSI
+550 HVADLRKCMDSI
-562 EEKSTYRNFEFI
+562 EEKSVYRNFEFV
-574 IVENNSTSEE
+574 IVENNSTEE
-584 IFAYYE
+584 ETFAYY
-590 ELKKDPKIRVI
+590 
-601 RWEKEFNY
+601 KEIETRDNVNVLYYKGDFNY
-609 SAINNYGARYA
+609 SKINNFGVAQA
-620 NGEYLLFLNNDV
+620 KGEYILLLNND
-632 TVITEGWLTEM
+632 TEM
-643 LGMCQR
+643 IEPDSIKEMLDVCMRPDVGI
-649 REVGAVGVKLLYPD
+649 VGAKLLYED
-663 DTIQHAGCVI
+663 NTIQHAGVI
-673 GIGGIAGHMFVNM
+673 IGFGGVAGHAFIGQDRDDN
-686 PANRTGY
+686 GY
-693 LHKASILQDMS
+693 FSRIISVQDLS

-709 CMMMK
+709 CLMVRRSV
-714 KAAFEEV
+714 FDEVEGLNEE
-721 GGFTEEL
+721 FK
-728 SVAFNDVDLCL
+728 VAFNDIDFCL
-739 KVRET
+739 KVRKA
-744 GRLIVYDPYVQL
+744 GYLVVYNPYAQF
-756 YHMESKT
+756 YHYESKS
-763 RGAEDSQEKVRR
+763 RGQEDSADKVAR
-775 FQEEIEYIRCHWI
+775 FQQEIGLFGERWGELLEH
-788 DILKKGDPY
+788 GDPY
-797 YNKNFSLS
+797 YNPNLTLDKADFSL
-805 KWNYSLRPLKGM
+805 
-817 ELKEKENR
+817 KE

>member
-1 MAEVNFI
+1 MAERDFVA
-8 VECIRLYAREE
+8 ECIRLHVQDKKQ
-19 RTLIIRG
+19 LIIRG
-26 FFPEDNPENRTLK
+26 FFSEDNPEKRTLK
-39 VYLNQKEI
+39 VYVNQKEMPLSI
-47 PVEYTITSG
+47 ICTEGS
-56 AEVRRRHLQY
+56 EVRRRYLHY
-66 RMNVGEEIT
+66 RMNVGQEIT
-75 GKLLL
+75 ASLHL
-80 PEETV
+80 PEEAVT
-85 VDFKICSCLGTEETE
+85 DFKVCSCLGTEETE
-100 VYHVNKKQFEKM
+100 VFHANRKQFEKLVH
-112 INHLD
+112 HLD
-117 GNLEMERLED
+117 SNLEMERFEEN
-127 GQFVLTGWCVA
+127 QFILTGWSAA
-138 GEQTKCQAQVDGKNV
+138 GEETACKVIVDGTEV
-153 PIDVQWKY
+153 STEVHWKY
-161 RKDVMDVFPELEET
+161 RKDVVDVIPELSSDA
-175 VKCGFEIY
+175 KCGFEIY
-183 VPEQNGRKLSLHLY
+183 VPDKGGRKLTLELSADGRESTY
-197 ANEKENKYIV
+197 VAA
-207 SLDKVRHGESGH
+207 LDKIRHGENGQ
-219 DTVSLFQKGIC
+219 DTANIFQKTLR
-230 YWKQYGV
+230 YWKNYGL
-237 KRTIRKIIRKMQ
+237 KNTI
-249 GKKDTVSYEDFL
+249 KKVCQKLSGQRDYGNYEDFL

-318 ADGSGREHSLQSVV
+318 ADGSGREHSLQPVV

-433 CHLFVV
+433 CHLFVI

-550 HVADLKKCMDSI
+550 HAADLKKCMDSI

-574 IVENNSTSEE
+574 IVENNSTEE
-584 IFAYYE
+584 ETFAYYKE
-590 ELKKDPKIRVI
+590 IEKRDNVRVLYY
-601 RWEKEFNY
+601 KEDFNY
-609 SAINNYGARYA
+609 SRINNFGAKEA
-620 NGEYLLFLNNDV
+620 NGEYVLLLNND
-632 TVITEGWLTEM
+632 TEM
-643 LGMCQR
+643 IEPDSIKEMLDVCMRPDVGI
-649 REVGAVGVKLLYPD
+649 VGAKLIFED
-663 DTIQHAGCVI
+663 NTIQHAGVI
-673 GIGGIAGHMFVNM
+673 IGFGGVAGHAFIGQDRDDN
-686 PANRTGY
+686 GY
-693 LHKASILQDMS
+693 FSRIISVQDLS

-709 CMMMK
+709 CLMVRRSV
-714 KAAFEEV
+714 FDEVEGLNEE
-721 GGFTEEL
+721 FK
-728 SVAFNDVDLCL
+728 VAFNDIDFCL
-739 KVRET
+739 KVRKA
-744 GRLIVYDPYVQL
+744 GYLVVYNPYAQF
-756 YHMESKT
+756 YHYESKS
-763 RGAEDSQEKVRR
+763 RGQEDSADKVAR
-775 FQEEIEYIRCHWI
+775 FQQEIGLFGERWGELLEH
-788 DILKKGDPY
+788 GDPY
-797 YNKNFSLS
+797 YNPNLTLDKADFSL
-805 KWNYSLRPLKGM
+805 
-817 ELKEKENR
+817 KE

>member
-1 MAEVNFI
+1 MAERDFVA
-8 VECIRLYAREE
+8 ECIRLHVQDKKQ
-19 RTLIIRG
+19 LIIRG
-26 FFPEDNPENRTLK
+26 FFPEDNPEKRTLK
-39 VYLNQKEI
+39 VYVNQKEMPI
-47 PVEYTITSG
+47 SIVCTEGP
-56 AEVRRRHLQY
+56 EVRRRYLHY
-66 RMNVGEEIT
+66 RMNVGQEIT
-75 GKLLL
+75 ASLQL
-80 PEETV
+80 PEEAVT
-85 VDFKICSCLGTEETE
+85 DFKVCSCLGTEETE
-100 VYHVNKKQFEKM
+100 VFHANRKQFEKLVH
-112 INHLD
+112 HLD
-117 GNLEMERLED
+117 SNLEMERFEEN
-127 GQFVLTGWCVA
+127 QFILTGWSAA
-138 GEQTKCQAQVDGKNV
+138 GEETACKVIVDGTEV
-153 PIDVQWKY
+153 STEVHWKY
-161 RKDVMDVFPELEET
+161 RKDVVDVIPELSSDA
-175 VKCGFEIY
+175 KCGFEIY
-183 VPEQNGRKLSLHLY
+183 VPDKGGSKLTLKLSADGRESTY
-197 ANEKENKYIV
+197 VAA
-207 SLDKVRHGESGH
+207 LDKIRHGENGQ
-219 DTVSLFQKGIC
+219 DTANIFQKTLR
-230 YWKQYGV
+230 YWKNYGL
-237 KRTIRKIIRKMQ
+237 KNTI
-249 GKKDTVSYEDFL
+249 KKVCQKLSGQRDYGNYEDFL

-318 ADGSGREHSLQSVV
+318 ADGSGREHSLQPVV

-512 DRIGIPAEVEQGP
+512 DRIGIPAEVEQGS

-550 HVADLKKCMDSI
+550 HAADLKKCMDSI

-574 IVENNSTSEE
+574 IVENNSTEE
-584 IFAYYE
+584 ETFAYYKE
-590 ELKKDPKIRVI
+590 IEKRDNVRVLYY
-601 RWEKEFNY
+601 KEDFNY
-609 SAINNYGARYA
+609 SRINNFGAKEA
-620 NGEYLLFLNNDV
+620 NGEYVLLLNND
-632 TVITEGWLTEM
+632 TEM
-643 LGMCQR
+643 IEPDSIKEMLDVCMRPDVGI
-649 REVGAVGVKLLYPD
+649 VGAKLLYED
-663 DTIQHAGCVI
+663 NTIQHAGVI
-673 GIGGIAGHMFVNM
+673 IGFGGVAGHAFIGQDRDDN
-686 PANRTGY
+686 GY
-693 LHKASILQDMS
+693 FSRIISVQDLS

-709 CMMMK
+709 CLMVRRSV
-714 KAAFEEV
+714 FDEVEGLNEE
-721 GGFTEEL
+721 FK
-728 SVAFNDVDLCL
+728 VAFNDIDFCL
-739 KVRET
+739 KVRKA
-744 GRLIVYDPYVQL
+744 GYLVVYNPYAQF
-756 YHMESKT
+756 YHYESKS
-763 RGAEDSQEKVRR
+763 RGQEDSADKVAR
-775 FQEEIEYIRCHWI
+775 FQQEIGLFGERWGELLEH
-788 DILKKGDPY
+788 GDPY
-797 YNKNFSLS
+797 YNPNLTLDKADFSL
-805 KWNYSLRPLKGM
+805 
-817 ELKEKENR
+817 KE

>member
-1 MAEVNFI
+1 MAERDFVA
-8 VECIRLYAREE
+8 ECIRLHVQDKKQ
-19 RTLIIRG
+19 LIIRG
-26 FFPEDNPENRTLK
+26 FFPEDNPEGRTMK
-39 VYLNQKEI
+39 VYINQREV
-47 PVEYTITSG
+47 PVSITMTEG
-56 AEVRRRHLQY
+56 PEVRRRYLRY
-66 RMNVGEEIT
+66 RMNVGQEIT
-75 GKLLL
+75 GRLQLSQ
-80 PEETV
+80 ETV
-85 VDFKICSCLGTEETE
+85 TDFKICSCLGVEEK
-100 VYHVNKKQFEKM
+100 VVFQANRKQFEKL
-112 INHLD
+112 ISHLD
-117 GNLEMERLED
+117 GNLEMERFEEN
-127 GQFVLTGWCVA
+127 QFVLTGWCVT
-138 GEQTKCQAQVDGKNV
+138 GEQTGYQVKIDGTEV
-153 PIDVQWKY
+153 STEVHWKY
-161 RKDVMDVFPELEET
+161 RKDVVDVIPELSSNA
-175 VKCGFEIY
+175 KCGFEIY
-183 VPEQNGRKLSLHLY
+183 VPDKGGSKLTLKLSADGRESTY
-197 ANEKENKYIV
+197 VAA
-207 SLDKVRHGESGH
+207 LDKIRHGENGQ
-219 DTVSLFQKGIC
+219 DTANIFQKTLR
-230 YWKQYGV
+230 YWKNYGL
-237 KRTIRKIIRKMQ
+237 KNTI
-249 GKKDTVSYEDFL
+249 KKVCQKLSGQRDYGNYEDFL

-318 ADGSGREHSLQSVV
+318 ADGSGREHSLQPVV

-359 ALKMADGDFV
+359 ALKMAEGDFV

-439 RKDVMERAGLFES
+439 RKDVMEQAGLFES

-463 LRCTEKAEH
+463 LRCTENAEH

-525 FYGMYRTHYLWKEQ
+525 FYGMYRTRYLWKEQ

-550 HVADLKKCMDSI
+550 HAADLKKCMDSI

-574 IVENNSTSEE
+574 IVENNSTEE
-584 IFAYYE
+584 ETFAYYKE
-590 ELKKDPKIRVI
+590 IEKRDDVRVLYY
-601 RWEKEFNY
+601 KGEFNY
-609 SAINNYGARYA
+609 SRINNFGAREA
-620 NGEYLLFLNNDV
+620 NGEYVLLLNND
-632 TVITEGWLTEM
+632 TEM
-643 LGMCQR
+643 IEPDSIKEMLDVCMRPDVGI
-649 REVGAVGVKLLYPD
+649 VGAKLIFED
-663 DTIQHAGCVI
+663 NTIQHAGVI
-673 GIGGIAGHMFVNM
+673 IGFGGVAGHAFIGQDRDDN
-686 PANRTGY
+686 GY
-693 LHKASILQDMS
+693 FSRIISVQDLS

-709 CMMMK
+709 CLMVRRSV
-714 KAAFEEV
+714 FDEV
-721 GGFTEEL
+721 EGLNEDFK
-728 SVAFNDVDLCL
+728 VAFNDIDFCL
-739 KVRET
+739 KVRKA
-744 GRLIVYDPYVQL
+744 GYLVVYNPYAQF
-756 YHMESKT
+756 YHYESKS
-763 RGAEDSQEKVRR
+763 RGQEDSADKVAR
-775 FQEEIEYIRCHWI
+775 FQQEIGLFGERWGE
-788 DILKKGDPY
+788 LLENGDPY
-797 YNKNFSLS
+797 YNPNLTLDKADFSL
-805 KWNYSLRPLKGM
+805 
-817 ELKEKENR
+817 KE

>member
-1 MAEVNFI
+1 MAERDFVA
-8 VECIRLYAREE
+8 ECIRLHVQDKKQ
-19 RTLIIRG
+19 LIIRG
-26 FFPEDNPENRTLK
+26 FFPEDNPEKRTLK
-39 VYLNQKEI
+39 VYVNQKEMPI
-47 PVEYTITSG
+47 SIVCTEGP
-56 AEVRRRHLQY
+56 EVRRRYLHY
-66 RMNVGEEIT
+66 RMNVGQEIT
-75 GKLLL
+75 ASLQL
-80 PEETV
+80 PEEAVT
-85 VDFKICSCLGTEETE
+85 DFKVCSCLGTEETE
-100 VYHVNKKQFEKM
+100 VFHANRKQFEKL
-112 INHLD
+112 ISHLD
-117 GNLEMERLED
+117 GNLEMERFEEN
-127 GQFVLTGWCVA
+127 QFVLTGWCVT
-138 GEQTKCQAQVDGKNV
+138 GEQTGYQVKIDGTEV
-153 PIDVQWKY
+153 STEVHWKY
-161 RKDVMDVFPELEET
+161 RKDVVDVIPELSSDA
-175 VKCGFEIY
+175 KCGFEIY
-183 VPEQNGRKLSLHLY
+183 VPDKGGSKLTLKLSADGRESTY
-197 ANEKENKYIV
+197 VAA
-207 SLDKVRHGESGH
+207 LDKIRHGENGQ
-219 DTVSLFQKGIC
+219 DTANIFQKTLR
-230 YWKQYGV
+230 YWKNYGL
-237 KRTIRKIIRKMQ
+237 KNTI
-249 GKKDTVSYEDFL
+249 KKVCQKLSGQRDYGNYEDFL

-318 ADGSGREHSLQSVV
+318 ADGSGREHSLQPVV

-502 NGCKAVKAHY
+502 NGRKAVKAHY

-550 HVADLKKCMDSI
+550 HAADLKKCMDSI

-574 IVENNSTSEE
+574 IVENNSTEE
-584 IFAYYE
+584 ETFAYYKE
-590 ELKKDPKIRVI
+590 IEKRDNVRVLYY
-601 RWEKEFNY
+601 KEDFNY
-609 SAINNYGARYA
+609 SRINNFGAKEA
-620 NGEYLLFLNNDV
+620 NGEYVLLLNND
-632 TVITEGWLTEM
+632 TEM
-643 LGMCQR
+643 IEPDSIKEMLDVCMRPDVGI
-649 REVGAVGVKLLYPD
+649 VGAKLLYED
-663 DTIQHAGCVI
+663 NTIQHAGVI
-673 GIGGIAGHMFVNM
+673 IGFGGVAGHAFIGQDRDDN
-686 PANRTGY
+686 GY
-693 LHKASILQDMS
+693 FSRIISVQDLS

-709 CMMMK
+709 CLMVRRSV
-714 KAAFEEV
+714 FDEVEGLNEE
-721 GGFTEEL
+721 FK
-728 SVAFNDVDLCL
+728 VAFNDIDFCL
-739 KVRET
+739 KVRKA
-744 GRLIVYDPYVQL
+744 GYLVVYNPYAQF
-756 YHMESKT
+756 YHYESKS
-763 RGAEDSQEKVRR
+763 RGQEDSADKVAR
-775 FQEEIEYIRCHWI
+775 FQQEIGLFGERWGELLEH
-788 DILKKGDPY
+788 GDPY
-797 YNKNFSLS
+797 YNPNLTLDKADFSL
-805 KWNYSLRPLKGM
+805 
-817 ELKEKENR
+817 KE

>member
-1 MAEVNFI
+1 MAERDFVA
-8 VECIRLYAREE
+8 ECIRLHVQDKKQ
-19 RTLIIRG
+19 LIIRG
-26 FFPEDNPENRTLK
+26 FFPENNPEKRTLK
-39 VYLNQKEI
+39 VYVNQKEI
-47 PVEYTITSG
+47 PLSLTSTEG
-56 AEVRRRHLQY
+56 PEVRRRYLHY
-66 RMNVGEEIT
+66 RMNVGQEIT
-75 GKLLL
+75 ASLQL
-80 PEETV
+80 PEEAVT
-85 VDFKICSCLGTEETE
+85 DFKVYSCRGTEETE
-100 VYHVNKKQFEKM
+100 VFCANKKQFEKM

-117 GNLEMERLED
+117 GKLEMERLED

-138 GEQTKCQAQVDGKNV
+138 GERTECRAQVDGKNV

-161 RKDVMDVFPELEET
+161 RKDVMDVFPELDET
-175 VKCGFEIY
+175 AKCGFEIY

-197 ANEKENKYIV
+197 ANEKESKYIV

-261 KKYGVKEE
+261 KKHGVKEE

-318 ADGSGREHSLQSVV
+318 ADGSGREHSLQAVV
-332 GEYIAKDKRIKYCL
+332 EEYIAKDKRIKYCL
-346 LDSNEGIA
+346 LEKNEGIA

-359 ALKMADGDFV
+359 ALKMANGDFV

-379 PEALYQCAKAVQK
+379 PEALYQCTKAVQK

-439 RKDVMERAGLFES
+439 RKDVMEQAGLFES

-502 NGCKAVKAHY
+502 NGCKAVRAHY

-550 HVADLKKCMDSI
+550 HAADLKKCMDSI

-574 IVENNSTSEE
+574 IVENNSIEE
-584 IFAYYE
+584 ETFAYYKE
-590 ELKKDPKIRVI
+590 IEKRDNVRVLYY
-601 RWEKEFNY
+601 KEDFNY
-609 SAINNYGARYA
+609 SRINNFGAREA
-620 NGEYLLFLNNDV
+620 NGEYVLLLNND
-632 TVITEGWLTEM
+632 TEM
-643 LGMCQR
+643 IEPDSIKEMLDVCMRPDVGI
-649 REVGAVGVKLLYPD
+649 VGAKLIFED
-663 DTIQHAGCVI
+663 NTIQHAGVI
-673 GIGGIAGHMFVNM
+673 IGFGGVAGHAFIGQDRDDN
-686 PANRTGY
+686 GY
-693 LHKASILQDMS
+693 FSRIISVQDLS

-709 CMMMK
+709 CLMVRRSV
-714 KAAFEEV
+714 FDEVEGLNEE
-721 GGFTEEL
+721 FK
-728 SVAFNDVDLCL
+728 VAFNDIDFCL
-739 KVRET
+739 KVRKA
-744 GRLIVYDPYVQL
+744 GYLVVYNPYAQF
-756 YHMESKT
+756 YHYESKS
-763 RGAEDSQEKVRR
+763 RGQEDSADKVAR
-775 FQEEIEYIRCHWI
+775 FQRETSLFGERWGE
-788 DILKKGDPY
+788 LLENGDPY
-797 YNKNFSLS
+797 YNPNLTLDKADFSL
-805 KWNYSLRPLKGM
+805 
-817 ELKEKENR
+817 KE

>member
-1 MAEVNFI
+1 MAERDFVA
-8 VECIRLYAREE
+8 ECIRLHVQDKKQ
-19 RTLIIRG
+19 LIIRG
-26 FFPEDNPENRTLK
+26 FFPEDNPEKRTLK
-39 VYLNQKEI
+39 VYVNQKEMPI
-47 PVEYTITSG
+47 SIVCTEGP
-56 AEVRRRHLQY
+56 EVRRRYLHY
-66 RMNVGEEIT
+66 RMNVGQEIT
-75 GKLLL
+75 ASLQL
-80 PEETV
+80 PEEAVT
-85 VDFKICSCLGTEETE
+85 DFKVCSCLGTEETE
-100 VYHVNKKQFEKM
+100 VFHANRKQFEKLVH
-112 INHLD
+112 HLD
-117 GNLEMERLED
+117 SNLEMERFEEN
-127 GQFVLTGWCVA
+127 QFILTGWSAA
-138 GEQTKCQAQVDGKNV
+138 GEETACKVIVDGTEV
-153 PIDVQWKY
+153 STEVHWKY
-161 RKDVMDVFPELEET
+161 RKDVVDVIPELSSDA
-175 VKCGFEIY
+175 KCGFEIY
-183 VPEQNGRKLSLHLY
+183 VPDKGGSKLTLKLSADGRESTY
-197 ANEKENKYIV
+197 VAA
-207 SLDKVRHGESGH
+207 LDKIRHGENGQ
-219 DTVSLFQKGIC
+219 DTANIFQKTLR
-230 YWKQYGV
+230 YWKNYGL
-237 KRTIRKIIRKMQ
+237 KNTI
-249 GKKDTVSYEDFL
+249 KKVCQKLSGQRDYGNYEDFL

-318 ADGSGREHSLQSVV
+318 ADGSGREHSLQPVV

-550 HVADLKKCMDSI
+550 HVTDLKKCMDSI

-574 IVENNSTSEE
+574 IVENNSTEE
-584 IFAYYE
+584 ETFAYYKE
-590 ELKKDPKIRVI
+590 IEKRDNVRVLYY
-601 RWEKEFNY
+601 KEDFNY
-609 SAINNYGARYA
+609 SRINNFGAKEA
-620 NGEYLLFLNNDV
+620 NGEYVLLLNND
-632 TVITEGWLTEM
+632 TEM
-643 LGMCQR
+643 IEPDSIKEMLDVCMRPDVGI
-649 REVGAVGVKLLYPD
+649 VGAKLIFED
-663 DTIQHAGCVI
+663 NTIQHAGVI
-673 GIGGIAGHMFVNM
+673 IGFGGVAGHAFIGQDRDDN
-686 PANRTGY
+686 GY
-693 LHKASILQDMS
+693 FSRIISVQDLS

-709 CMMMK
+709 CLMVRRSV
-714 KAAFEEV
+714 FDEVEGLNEE
-721 GGFTEEL
+721 FK
-728 SVAFNDVDLCL
+728 VAFNDIDFCL
-739 KVRET
+739 KVRKA
-744 GRLIVYDPYVQL
+744 GYLVVYNPYAQF
-756 YHMESKT
+756 YHYESKS
-763 RGAEDSQEKVRR
+763 RGQEDSADKVAR
-775 FQEEIEYIRCHWI
+775 FQQEIGLFGERWGELLEH
-788 DILKKGDPY
+788 GDPY
-797 YNKNFSLS
+797 YNPNLTLDKADFSL
-805 KWNYSLRPLKGM
+805 
-817 ELKEKENR
+817 KE

>member
-1 MAEVNFI
+1 MAERDFVA
-8 VECIRLYAREE
+8 ECIRLHVQDKKQ
-19 RTLIIRG
+19 LIIRG
-26 FFPEDNPENRTLK
+26 FFPEDNPEKRTLK
-39 VYLNQKEI
+39 VYVNQKEMPLSI
-47 PVEYTITSG
+47 ICTEGS
-56 AEVRRRHLQY
+56 EVRRRYLHY
-66 RMNVGEEIT
+66 RMNVGQEIT
-75 GKLLL
+75 ASLQL
-80 PEETV
+80 PEEAVT
-85 VDFKICSCLGTEETE
+85 DFKVCSCLGTEETE
-100 VYHVNKKQFEKM
+100 VFHANRKQFEKLVH
-112 INHLD
+112 HLD
-117 GNLEMERLED
+117 SNLEMERFEEN
-127 GQFVLTGWCVA
+127 QFILTGWSAA
-138 GEQTKCQAQVDGKNV
+138 GEETACKVIVDGTEV
-153 PIDVQWKY
+153 STEVHWKY
-161 RKDVMDVFPELEET
+161 RKDVVDVIPELSSDA
-175 VKCGFEIY
+175 KCGFEIY
-183 VPEQNGRKLSLHLY
+183 VPDKGGSKLTLKLSADGRESTY
-197 ANEKENKYIV
+197 VAT
-207 SLDKVRHGESGH
+207 LDKIRHGENGQ
-219 DTVSLFQKGIC
+219 DTANIFQKTLR
-230 YWKQYGV
+230 YWKNYGL
-237 KRTIRKIIRKMQ
+237 KNTI
-249 GKKDTVSYEDFL
+249 KKVCQKLSGQRDYGNYEDFL

-318 ADGSGREHSLQSVV
+318 ADGSGREHSLQPVV

-550 HVADLKKCMDSI
+550 HVTDLKKCMDSI
-562 EEKSTYRNFEFI
+562 EKKSTYRNFEFI
-574 IVENNSTSEE
+574 IVENNSTEE
-584 IFAYYE
+584 ETFAYYKE
-590 ELKKDPKIRVI
+590 IEKRDNVRVLYY
-601 RWEKEFNY
+601 KEDFNY
-609 SAINNYGARYA
+609 SRINNFGAKEA
-620 NGEYLLFLNNDV
+620 NGEYVLLLNND
-632 TVITEGWLTEM
+632 TEM
-643 LGMCQR
+643 IEPDSIKEMLDVCMRPDVGI
-649 REVGAVGVKLLYPD
+649 VGAKLIFED
-663 DTIQHAGCVI
+663 NTIQHAGVI
-673 GIGGIAGHMFVNM
+673 IGFGGVAGHAFIGQDRDDN
-686 PANRTGY
+686 GY
-693 LHKASILQDMS
+693 FSRIISVQDLS

-709 CMMMK
+709 CLMVRRSV
-714 KAAFEEV
+714 FDEVEGLNEE
-721 GGFTEEL
+721 FK
-728 SVAFNDVDLCL
+728 VAFNDIDFCL
-739 KVRET
+739 KVRKA
-744 GRLIVYDPYVQL
+744 GYLVVYNPYAQF
-756 YHMESKT
+756 YHYESKS
-763 RGAEDSQEKVRR
+763 RGQEDSADKVAR
-775 FQEEIEYIRCHWI
+775 FQQEIGLFGERWGELLEH
-788 DILKKGDPY
+788 GDPY
-797 YNKNFSLS
+797 YNPNLTLDKADFSL
-805 KWNYSLRPLKGM
+805 
-817 ELKEKENR
+817 KE

>member
-1 MAEVNFI
+1 MAERDFVA
-8 VECIRLYAREE
+8 ECIRLHVQDKKQ
-19 RTLIIRG
+19 LIIRG
-26 FFPEDNPENRTLK
+26 FFPEDNPEKRTLK
-39 VYLNQKEI
+39 VYVNQKEMPI
-47 PVEYTITSG
+47 SIVCTEGP
-56 AEVRRRHLQY
+56 EVRRRYLHY
-66 RMNVGEEIT
+66 RMNVGQEIT
-75 GKLLL
+75 ASLQL
-80 PEETV
+80 PEEAVT
-85 VDFKICSCLGTEETE
+85 DFKVCSCLGTEETE
-100 VYHVNKKQFEKM
+100 VFHANRKQFEKLVH
-112 INHLD
+112 HLD
-117 GNLEMERLED
+117 SNLEMERFEEN
-127 GQFVLTGWCVA
+127 QFILTGWSAA
-138 GEQTKCQAQVDGKNV
+138 GEETACKVIVDGTEVSTKV
-153 PIDVQWKY
+153 HWKY
-161 RKDVMDVFPELEET
+161 RKDVVDVIPELSSDA
-175 VKCGFEIY
+175 KCGFEIY
-183 VPEQNGRKLSLHLY
+183 VPDKGGSKLTLELSADGRESTY
-197 ANEKENKYIV
+197 VAA
-207 SLDKVRHGESGH
+207 LDKIRHGENGQ
-219 DTVSLFQKGIC
+219 DTANIFQKTLR
-230 YWKQYGV
+230 YWKNYGL
-237 KRTIRKIIRKMQ
+237 KNTI
-249 GKKDTVSYEDFL
+249 KKVCQKLSGQRDYGNYEDFL

-318 ADGSGREHSLQSVV
+318 ADGSGREHSLQPVV

-512 DRIGIPAEVEQGP
+512 DRTGIPAEVEQGP

-550 HVADLKKCMDSI
+550 HAADLKKCMDSI

-574 IVENNSTSEE
+574 IVENNSTEE
-584 IFAYYE
+584 ETFAYYKE
-590 ELKKDPKIRVI
+590 IEKRDNVRVLYY
-601 RWEKEFNY
+601 KEDFNY
-609 SAINNYGARYA
+609 SRINNFGAKEA
-620 NGEYLLFLNNDV
+620 NGEYVLLLNND
-632 TVITEGWLTEM
+632 TEM
-643 LGMCQR
+643 IEPDSIKEMLDVCMRPDVGI
-649 REVGAVGVKLLYPD
+649 VGAKLLYED
-663 DTIQHAGCVI
+663 NTIQHAGVI
-673 GIGGIAGHMFVNM
+673 IGFGGVAGHAFIGQDRDDN
-686 PANRTGY
+686 GY
-693 LHKASILQDMS
+693 FSRIISVQNLS

-709 CMMMK
+709 CLMVRRSV
-714 KAAFEEV
+714 FDEVEGLNEE
-721 GGFTEEL
+721 FK
-728 SVAFNDVDLCL
+728 VAFNDIDFCL
-739 KVRET
+739 KVRKA
-744 GRLIVYDPYVQL
+744 GYLVVYNPYAQF
-756 YHMESKT
+756 YHYESKS
-763 RGAEDSQEKVRR
+763 RGQEDSADKVAR
-775 FQEEIEYIRCHWI
+775 FQQEIGLFGERWGELLEH
-788 DILKKGDPY
+788 GDPY
-797 YNKNFSLS
+797 YNPNLTLDKADFSL
-805 KWNYSLRPLKGM
+805 
-817 ELKEKENR
+817 KE

>member
-1 MAEVNFI
+1 MAERDFVA
-8 VECIRLYAREE
+8 ECIRLHVQDKKQ
-19 RTLIIRG
+19 LIIRG
-26 FFPEDNPENRTLK
+26 FFPEDNPEKRTLK
-39 VYLNQKEI
+39 VYVNQKEMPI
-47 PVEYTITSG
+47 SIVCTEGP
-56 AEVRRRHLQY
+56 EVRRRYLHY
-66 RMNVGEEIT
+66 RMNVGQEIT
-75 GKLLL
+75 ASLQL
-80 PEETV
+80 PEEAVT
-85 VDFKICSCLGTEETE
+85 DFKVCSCLGTEETE
-100 VYHVNKKQFEKM
+100 VFHANRKQFEKLVH
-112 INHLD
+112 HLD
-117 GNLEMERLED
+117 SNLEMERFEEN
-127 GQFVLTGWCVA
+127 QFILTGWSAA
-138 GEQTKCQAQVDGKNV
+138 GEETACKVIVDGTEV
-153 PIDVQWKY
+153 STEVHWKY
-161 RKDVMDVFPELEET
+161 RKDVVDVIPELSSDA
-175 VKCGFEIY
+175 KCGFEVY
-183 VPEQNGRKLSLHLY
+183 VPDKGGSKLTLELSADGRESTY
-197 ANEKENKYIV
+197 VAA
-207 SLDKVRHGESGH
+207 LDKIRHGENGQ
-219 DTVSLFQKGIC
+219 DTANIFQKTLR
-230 YWKQYGV
+230 YWKNYGL
-237 KRTIRKIIRKMQ
+237 KNTI
-249 GKKDTVSYEDFL
+249 KKVCQKLSGQRDYGNYEDFL

-282 PCFSIAVPLY
+282 PSFSIAVPLY

-318 ADGSGREHSLQSVV
+318 ADGSGREHSLQPVV

-439 RKDVMERAGLFES
+439 RRDVMERAGLFES

-512 DRIGIPAEVEQGP
+512 DRTGIPAEVEQGP

-550 HVADLKKCMDSI
+550 HAADLKKCMDSI

-574 IVENNSTSEE
+574 IVENNSTEE
-584 IFAYYE
+584 ETFSYYKE
-590 ELKKDPKIRVI
+590 IEKRDNVRVLYY
-601 RWEKEFNY
+601 KEDFNY
-609 SAINNYGARYA
+609 SRINNFGAKEA
-620 NGEYLLFLNNDV
+620 NGEYFLLLNND
-632 TVITEGWLTEM
+632 TEM
-643 LGMCQR
+643 IEPDSIKEMLDVCMRPDVGI
-649 REVGAVGVKLLYPD
+649 VGAKLIFED
-663 DTIQHAGCVI
+663 NTIQHAGVI
-673 GIGGIAGHMFVNM
+673 IGFGGIAGHAFIGQDRDDN
-686 PANRTGY
+686 GY
-693 LHKASILQDMS
+693 FSRIISVQDLS

-709 CMMMK
+709 CLMVRRSV
-714 KAAFEEV
+714 FDEVEGLNEE
-721 GGFTEEL
+721 FK
-728 SVAFNDVDLCL
+728 VAFNDIDFCL
-739 KVRET
+739 KVRKA
-744 GRLIVYDPYVQL
+744 GYLVVYNPYAQF
-756 YHMESKT
+756 YHYESKS
-763 RGAEDSQEKVRR
+763 RGQENSADKVAR
-775 FQEEIEYIRCHWI
+775 FQQEIGLFGERWGE
-788 DILKKGDPY
+788 LLENGDPY
-797 YNKNFSLS
+797 YNPNLTLDKADFSL
-805 KWNYSLRPLKGM
+805 
-817 ELKEKENR
+817 KE

>member
-1 MAEVNFI
+1 MAERDFVA
-8 VECIRLYAREE
+8 ECIRLHVQDKKQ
-19 RTLIIRG
+19 LIIRG
-26 FFPEDNPENRTLK
+26 FFPEDNPEKRTLK
-39 VYLNQKEI
+39 VYVNQKEMPI
-47 PVEYTITSG
+47 SIICTEGS
-56 AEVRRRHLQY
+56 EVRRRYLHY
-66 RMNVGEEIT
+66 RMNVGQEIT
-75 GKLLL
+75 ASLQL
-80 PEETV
+80 PEEAVT
-85 VDFKICSCLGTEETE
+85 DFKVCSCLGTEETE
-100 VYHVNKKQFEKM
+100 VFHANRKQFEKLVH
-112 INHLD
+112 HLD
-117 GNLEMERLED
+117 SNLEMERFEEN
-127 GQFVLTGWCVA
+127 QFILTGWSAA
-138 GEQTKCQAQVDGKNV
+138 GEETACKVIVDGTEV
-153 PIDVQWKY
+153 STEVHWKY
-161 RKDVMDVFPELEET
+161 RKDVVDVIPELSSDA
-175 VKCGFEIY
+175 KCGFEIY
-183 VPEQNGRKLSLHLY
+183 VPDKGGSKLTLKLSADGRESTY
-197 ANEKENKYIV
+197 VAT
-207 SLDKVRHGESGH
+207 LDKIRHGENGQ
-219 DTVSLFQKGIC
+219 DTANIFQKTLR
-230 YWKQYGV
+230 YWKNYGL
-237 KRTIRKIIRKMQ
+237 KNTI
-249 GKKDTVSYEDFL
+249 KKVCQKLSGQRDYGNYEDFL

-318 ADGSGREHSLQSVV
+318 ADGSGREHSLQPVV

-562 EEKSTYRNFEFI
+562 EEKSTYRNFEFV
-574 IVENNSTSEE
+574 IVENNSIEE
-584 IFAYYE
+584 ETFAYYKE
-590 ELKKDPKIRVI
+590 IEKRDNVRVLYY
-601 RWEKEFNY
+601 KEDFNY
-609 SAINNYGARYA
+609 SRINNFGAKEA
-620 NGEYLLFLNNDV
+620 NGEYVLLLNND
-632 TVITEGWLTEM
+632 TEM
-643 LGMCQR
+643 IEPDSMKEMLDICMRPDVGI
-649 REVGAVGVKLLYPD
+649 VGAKLLFED
-663 DTIQHAGCVI
+663 NTIQHAGVI
-673 GIGGIAGHMFVNM
+673 IGFGGVAGHAFIGQDRDDN
-686 PANRTGY
+686 GY
-693 LHKASILQDMS
+693 FSRIISVQDLS

-709 CMMMK
+709 CLMVRRSV
-714 KAAFEEV
+714 FDEVEGLNEE
-721 GGFTEEL
+721 FK
-728 SVAFNDVDLCL
+728 VAFNDIDFCL
-739 KVRET
+739 KVRKA
-744 GRLIVYDPYVQL
+744 GYLVVYNPYAQF
-756 YHMESKT
+756 YHYESKS
-763 RGAEDSQEKVRR
+763 RGQEDSADKVAR
-775 FQEEIEYIRCHWI
+775 FQQEIGLFGERWGE
-788 DILKKGDPY
+788 LLENGDPY
-797 YNKNFSLS
+797 YNPNLTLDKADFSL
-805 KWNYSLRPLKGM
+805 
-817 ELKEKENR
+817 KE

>member
-1 MAEVNFI
+1 MAERDFVA
-8 VECIRLYAREE
+8 ECIRLHAQDKKQ
-19 RTLIIRG
+19 LIIRG

-574 IVENNSTSEE
+574 IVENNSTEE
-584 IFAYYE
+584 ETFAYYKE
-590 ELKKDPKIRVI
+590 IEKRDNVRVLYYK
-601 RWEKEFNY
+601 EEFNY
-609 SAINNYGARYA
+609 SRINNFGAKEA
-620 NGEYLLFLNNDV
+620 NGEYVLLLNND
-632 TVITEGWLTEM
+632 TEM
-643 LGMCQR
+643 IEPDSIKEMLDVCMRPDVGI
-649 REVGAVGVKLLYPD
+649 VGAKLIFED
-663 DTIQHAGCVI
+663 NTIQHAGVI
-673 GIGGIAGHMFVNM
+673 IGFGGVAGHAFIGQDRDDN
-686 PANRTGY
+686 GY
-693 LHKASILQDMS
+693 FSRIISVQDLS

-709 CMMMK
+709 CLMVRRSV
-714 KAAFEEV
+714 FDEVEGLNEE
-721 GGFTEEL
+721 FK
-728 SVAFNDVDLCL
+728 VAFNDIDFCL
-739 KVRET
+739 KVRKA
-744 GRLIVYDPYVQL
+744 GYLVVYNPYAQF
-756 YHMESKT
+756 YHYESKS
-763 RGAEDSQEKVRR
+763 RGQEDSADKVAR
-775 FQEEIEYIRCHWI
+775 FQQEIGLFGERWGE
-788 DILKKGDPY
+788 LLENGDPY
-797 YNKNFSLS
+797 YNPNLTLDKADFSL
-805 KWNYSLRPLKGM
+805 
-817 ELKEKENR
+817 KE

>member
-1 MAEVNFI
+1 MAERDFVA
-8 VECIRLYAREE
+8 ECIRLHVQDKKQ
-19 RTLIIRG
+19 LIIRG
-26 FFPEDNPENRTLK
+26 FFPEDNPEKRTLK
-39 VYLNQKEI
+39 VYVNQKEMPI
-47 PVEYTITSG
+47 SIICTEGS
-56 AEVRRRHLQY
+56 EVRRRYLHY
-66 RMNVGEEIT
+66 RMNVGKEIT
-75 GKLLL
+75 ASLQL
-80 PEETV
+80 PEEAVT
-85 VDFKICSCLGTEETE
+85 DFKVCSCLGTEETE
-100 VYHVNKKQFEKM
+100 VFHANRKQFEKLVH
-112 INHLD
+112 HLD
-117 GNLEMERLED
+117 GNLEMERFEEN
-127 GQFVLTGWCVA
+127 QFILTGWSAA
-138 GEQTKCQAQVDGKNV
+138 GEETACKVIVDGTEV
-153 PIDVQWKY
+153 STEVHWKY
-161 RKDVMDVFPELEET
+161 RKDVVDVIPELSSDA
-175 VKCGFEIY
+175 KCGFEIY
-183 VPEQNGRKLSLHLY
+183 VPDKGGSKLTLELSADGRESTY
-197 ANEKENKYIV
+197 VAA
-207 SLDKVRHGESGH
+207 LDKIRHGENGQ
-219 DTVSLFQKGIC
+219 DTANIFQKTLR
-230 YWKQYGV
+230 YWKNYGL
-237 KRTIRKIIRKMQ
+237 KNTI
-249 GKKDTVSYEDFL
+249 KKVCQKLSGQRDYGNYEDFL

-318 ADGSGREHSLQSVV
+318 ADGSGREHSLQPVV

-512 DRIGIPAEVEQGP
+512 DRTGIPAEVEQGP

-550 HVADLKKCMDSI
+550 HAADLKKCMDSI

-574 IVENNSTSEE
+574 IVENNSTEE
-584 IFAYYE
+584 ETFAYYKE
-590 ELKKDPKIRVI
+590 IEKRDNVRVLYY
-601 RWEKEFNY
+601 KEDFNY
-609 SAINNYGARYA
+609 SRINNFGAKEA
-620 NGEYLLFLNNDV
+620 NGEYVLLLNND
-632 TVITEGWLTEM
+632 TEM
-643 LGMCQR
+643 IEPDSIKEMLDVCMRPDVGI
-649 REVGAVGVKLLYPD
+649 VGAKLIFED
-663 DTIQHAGCVI
+663 NTIQHAGVI
-673 GIGGIAGHMFVNM
+673 IGFGGVAGHAFIGQDRDDN
-686 PANRTGY
+686 GY
-693 LHKASILQDMS
+693 FSRIISVQDLS

-709 CMMMK
+709 CLMVRRSV
-714 KAAFEEV
+714 FDEVEGLNEE
-721 GGFTEEL
+721 FK
-728 SVAFNDVDLCL
+728 VAFNDIDFCL
-739 KVRET
+739 KVRKA
-744 GRLIVYDPYVQL
+744 GYLVVYNPYAQF
-756 YHMESKT
+756 YHYESKS
-763 RGAEDSQEKVRR
+763 RGQEDSADKVAR
-775 FQEEIEYIRCHWI
+775 FQQEIGLFGERWGELLEH
-788 DILKKGDPY
+788 GDPY
-797 YNKNFSLS
+797 YNPNLTLDKADFSL
-805 KWNYSLRPLKGM
+805 
-817 ELKEKENR
+817 KE

>member
-1 MAEVNFI
+1 MAERDFVA
-8 VECIRLYAREE
+8 ECIRLHVQDKKQ
-19 RTLIIRG
+19 LIIRG
-26 FFPEDNPENRTLK
+26 FFPEDNPEKRTLK
-39 VYLNQKEI
+39 VYVNQKEMPI
-47 PVEYTITSG
+47 SIVCTEGP
-56 AEVRRRHLQY
+56 EVRRRYLHY
-66 RMNVGEEIT
+66 RMNVGQEIT
-75 GKLLL
+75 ASLQL
-80 PEETV
+80 PEEAVT
-85 VDFKICSCLGTEETE
+85 DFKVCSCLGTEETE
-100 VYHVNKKQFEKM
+100 VFHANRKQFEKLVH
-112 INHLD
+112 HLD
-117 GNLEMERLED
+117 SNLEMERFEEN
-127 GQFVLTGWCVA
+127 QFILTGWSAA
-138 GEQTKCQAQVDGKNV
+138 GEETACKVIVDGTEVSTKV
-153 PIDVQWKY
+153 HWKY
-161 RKDVMDVFPELEET
+161 RKDVVDVIPELSSDA
-175 VKCGFEIY
+175 KCGFEIY
-183 VPEQNGRKLSLHLY
+183 VPDKGGSKLTLELSADGRESTY
-197 ANEKENKYIV
+197 VAA
-207 SLDKVRHGESGH
+207 LDKIRHGENGQ
-219 DTVSLFQKGIC
+219 DTANIFQKTLR
-230 YWKQYGV
+230 YWKNYGL
-237 KRTIRKIIRKMQ
+237 KNTI
-249 GKKDTVSYEDFL
+249 KKVCQKLSGQRDYGNYEDFL

-318 ADGSGREHSLQSVV
+318 ADGSGREHSLQPVV

-525 FYGMYRTHYLWKEQ
+525 FYGMYCTHYLWKEQ

-550 HVADLKKCMDSI
+550 HAADLKKCMDSI

-574 IVENNSTSEE
+574 IVENNSTEE
-584 IFAYYE
+584 ETFSYYKE
-590 ELKKDPKIRVI
+590 IEKRDNVRVLYY
-601 RWEKEFNY
+601 KEDFNY
-609 SAINNYGARYA
+609 SRINNFGAKEA
-620 NGEYLLFLNNDV
+620 NGEYVLLLNND
-632 TVITEGWLTEM
+632 TEM
-643 LGMCQR
+643 IEPDSIKEMLDVCMRLDVGI
-649 REVGAVGVKLLYPD
+649 VGAKLLYED
-663 DTIQHAGCVI
+663 NTIQHAGVI
-673 GIGGIAGHMFVNM
+673 IGFGGVAGHAFIGQDRDDN
-686 PANRTGY
+686 GY
-693 LHKASILQDMS
+693 FSRIISVQDLS

-709 CMMMK
+709 CLMVRRSV
-714 KAAFEEV
+714 FDEVEGLNEE
-721 GGFTEEL
+721 FK
-728 SVAFNDVDLCL
+728 VAFNDIDFCL
-739 KVRET
+739 KVRKA
-744 GRLIVYDPYVQL
+744 GYLVVYNPYAQF
-756 YHMESKT
+756 YHYESKS
-763 RGAEDSQEKVRR
+763 RGQEDSADKVAR
-775 FQEEIEYIRCHWI
+775 FQQEIGLFGERWGELLEH
-788 DILKKGDPY
+788 GDPY
-797 YNKNFSLS
+797 YNPNLTLDKADFSL
-805 KWNYSLRPLKGM
+805 
-817 ELKEKENR
+817 KE

>member
-1 MAEVNFI
+1 MVELDFI
-8 VECIRLYAREE
+8 AVTVRLHVMEKNK
-19 RTLIIRG
+19 LVFRG
-26 FFPEDNPENRTLK
+26 FFPEDNPEKRKLEVCINGK
-39 VYLNQKEI
+39 KIPFEI
-47 PVEYTITSG
+47 DIEKNPDI
-56 AEVRRRHLQY
+56 RRRYLLY

-75 GKLLL
+75 CTVKL
-80 PEETV
+80 PQEEI
-85 VDFKICSCLGTEETE
+85 KEIRIYSCLKDEKNE
-100 VYHVNKKQFEKM
+100 VFFMDKKQFDKLCHTLES
-112 INHLD
+112 
-117 GNLEMERLED
+117 NLEMKRLED
-127 GQFVLTGWCVA
+127 ERFVFTGWSCA
-138 GEQTKCQAQVDGKNV
+138 GAKTEVQVYVDNKKTEAK
-153 PIDVQWKY
+153 VQWKY
-161 RKDVMDVFPELEET
+161 RKDVADVFKELPENIT
-175 VKCGFEIY
+175 PGFEIY
-183 VPEQNGRKLSLHLY
+183 VPDCGGKKALLLLKIGDK
-197 ANEKENKYIV
+197 EKKYEV
-207 SLDKVRHGESGH
+207 SLNSVR
-219 DTVSLFQKGIC
+219 KGIENNKDINIVYRVIS
-230 YWKQYGV
+230 YWKQFGL
-237 KRTIRKIIRKMQ
+237 KRTIRKIYRKLK
-249 GKKDTVSYEDFL
+249 GEKDNVSYEDFL

-318 ADGSGREHSLQSVV
+318 ADGSGREHSLQPVV
-332 GEYIAKDKRIKYCL
+332 EEYIAKDKRIKYCL
-346 LDSNEGIA
+346 LEKNEGIA

-379 PEALYQCAKAVQK
+379 PEALYQCAKAVQE

-439 RKDVMERAGLFES
+439 RKDVMEQAGLFES

-512 DRIGIPAEVEQGP
+512 DRVGIPAEVEQGP

-550 HVADLKKCMDSI
+550 HAADLKKCMDSI

-574 IVENNSTSEE
+574 IVENNSTEEE
-584 IFAYYE
+584 IFAYYKE
-590 ELKKDPKIRVI
+590 IEKRDNVRVLYY
-601 RWEKEFNY
+601 KEDFNY
-609 SAINNYGARYA
+609 SRINNFGAKEA
-620 NGEYLLFLNNDV
+620 NGEYVLLLNND
-632 TVITEGWLTEM
+632 TEM
-643 LGMCQR
+643 IEPDSIKEMLDVCMRTDVGI
-649 REVGAVGVKLLYPD
+649 VGAELIFED
-663 DTIQHAGCVI
+663 NTIQHAGVI
-673 GIGGIAGHMFVNM
+673 IGFGGIAGHAFIGQDRDDN
-686 PANRTGY
+686 GY
-693 LHKASILQDMS
+693 FSRIISVQDLS

-709 CMMMK
+709 CLMVRRSV
-714 KAAFEEV
+714 FDEVEGLNEE
-721 GGFTEEL
+721 FK
-728 SVAFNDVDLCL
+728 VAFNDIDFCL
-739 KVRET
+739 KVRKA
-744 GRLIVYDPYVQL
+744 GYLVVYNPYAQF
-756 YHMESKT
+756 YHYESKS
-763 RGAEDSQEKVRR
+763 RGQEDSADKVAR
-775 FQEEIEYIRCHWI
+775 FQQEIGLFGERWGELLEH
-788 DILKKGDPY
+788 GDPY
-797 YNKNFSLS
+797 YNPNLTLDKADFSL
-805 KWNYSLRPLKGM
+805 
-817 ELKEKENR
+817 KE

>member
-1 MAEVNFI
+1 MAERDFVA
-8 VECIRLYAREE
+8 ECIRLHVQDKKQ
-19 RTLIIRG
+19 LIIRG
-26 FFPEDNPENRTLK
+26 FFPEDNPEKRTLK
-39 VYLNQKEI
+39 VYVNQKEMPI
-47 PVEYTITSG
+47 SIICTEGS
-56 AEVRRRHLQY
+56 EVRRRYLHY
-66 RMNVGEEIT
+66 RMNVGQEIT
-75 GKLLL
+75 ASLQL
-80 PEETV
+80 PEEAVT
-85 VDFKICSCLGTEETE
+85 DFKVCSCLGTEETE
-100 VYHVNKKQFEKM
+100 VFHANRKQFEKLVH
-112 INHLD
+112 HLD
-117 GNLEMERLED
+117 SNLEMERFEEN
-127 GQFVLTGWCVA
+127 QFILTGWSAA
-138 GEQTKCQAQVDGKNV
+138 GEETACKVIVDGTEV
-153 PIDVQWKY
+153 STEVHWKY
-161 RKDVMDVFPELEET
+161 RKDVVDVIPELSSDA
-175 VKCGFEIY
+175 KCGFEIY
-183 VPEQNGRKLSLHLY
+183 VPDKGGSKLTLKLSADGRESTY
-197 ANEKENKYIV
+197 VAA
-207 SLDKVRHGESGH
+207 LDKIRHGENGQ
-219 DTVSLFQKGIC
+219 DTANIFQKTLR
-230 YWKQYGV
+230 YWKNYGL
-237 KRTIRKIIRKMQ
+237 KNTI
-249 GKKDTVSYEDFL
+249 KKVCQKLSGQRDYGNYEDFL

-318 ADGSGREHSLQSVV
+318 ADGSGREHSLQPVV

-392 EPQTDVI
+392 ESQTDVI

-550 HVADLKKCMDSI
+550 HVTDLKKCMDSI

-574 IVENNSTSEE
+574 IVENNSTEE
-584 IFAYYE
+584 ETFAYY
-590 ELKKDPKIRVI
+590 KKIEKRDNVRVLYY
-601 RWEKEFNY
+601 KEDFNY
-609 SAINNYGARYA
+609 SRINNFGAKEA
-620 NGEYLLFLNNDV
+620 NGEYVLLLNND
-632 TVITEGWLTEM
+632 TEM
-643 LGMCQR
+643 IEPDSIKEMLDVCMRPDVGI
-649 REVGAVGVKLLYPD
+649 VGAKLIFED
-663 DTIQHAGCVI
+663 NTIQHAGVI
-673 GIGGIAGHMFVNM
+673 IGFGGVAGHAFIGQDRDDN
-686 PANRTGY
+686 GY
-693 LHKASILQDMS
+693 FSRIISVQDLS

-709 CMMMK
+709 CLMVRRSV
-714 KAAFEEV
+714 FDEVEGLNEE
-721 GGFTEEL
+721 FK
-728 SVAFNDVDLCL
+728 VAFNDIDFCL
-739 KVRET
+739 KVRKA
-744 GRLIVYDPYVQL
+744 GYLVVYNPYAQF
-756 YHMESKT
+756 YHYESKS
-763 RGAEDSQEKVRR
+763 RGQEDSADKVAR
-775 FQEEIEYIRCHWI
+775 FQQEIGLFGERWGELLEH
-788 DILKKGDPY
+788 GDPY
-797 YNKNFSLS
+797 YNPNLTLDKADFSL
-805 KWNYSLRPLKGM
+805 
-817 ELKEKENR
+817 KE

>member
-1 MAEVNFI
+1 MAERDFVA
-8 VECIRLYAREE
+8 ECIRLHVQDKKQ
-19 RTLIIRG
+19 LIIRG
-26 FFPEDNPENRTLK
+26 FFSEDNPEKRTLK
-39 VYLNQKEI
+39 VYVNQKEMPLSI
-47 PVEYTITSG
+47 ICTEGS
-56 AEVRRRHLQY
+56 EVRRRYLHY
-66 RMNVGEEIT
+66 RMNVGQEIT
-75 GKLLL
+75 ASLHL
-80 PEETV
+80 PEEAVT
-85 VDFKICSCLGTEETE
+85 DFKVCSCLGTEETE
-100 VYHVNKKQFEKM
+100 VFHANRKQFEKLVH
-112 INHLD
+112 HLD
-117 GNLEMERLED
+117 SNLEMERFEEN
-127 GQFVLTGWCVA
+127 QFILTGWSAA
-138 GEQTKCQAQVDGKNV
+138 GEETACKFIVDGTEV
-153 PIDVQWKY
+153 STEVHWKY
-161 RKDVMDVFPELEET
+161 RKDVVDVIPELSSDA
-175 VKCGFEIY
+175 KCGFEIY
-183 VPEQNGRKLSLHLY
+183 VPDKGGRKLTLELSADGRESTY
-197 ANEKENKYIV
+197 VAA
-207 SLDKVRHGESGH
+207 LDKIRHGENGQ
-219 DTVSLFQKGIC
+219 DTANIFQKTLR
-230 YWKQYGV
+230 YWKNYGL
-237 KRTIRKIIRKMQ
+237 KNTI
-249 GKKDTVSYEDFL
+249 KKVCQKLSGQRDYGNYEDFL

-318 ADGSGREHSLQSVV
+318 ADGSGREHSLQPVV

-550 HVADLKKCMDSI
+550 HVTDLKKCMDSI

-574 IVENNSTSEE
+574 IVENNSTEE
-584 IFAYYE
+584 ETFAYYKE
-590 ELKKDPKIRVI
+590 IEKRDNVRVLYY
-601 RWEKEFNY
+601 KEDFNY
-609 SAINNYGARYA
+609 SRINNFGAKEA
-620 NGEYLLFLNNDV
+620 NGEYVLLLNND
-632 TVITEGWLTEM
+632 TEM
-643 LGMCQR
+643 IEPDSIKEMLDVCMRPDVGI
-649 REVGAVGVKLLYPD
+649 VGAKLIFED
-663 DTIQHAGCVI
+663 NTIQHAGVI
-673 GIGGIAGHMFVNM
+673 IGFGGVAGHAFIGQDRDDN
-686 PANRTGY
+686 GY
-693 LHKASILQDMS
+693 FSRIISVQDLS

-709 CMMMK
+709 CLMVRRSV
-714 KAAFEEV
+714 FDEVEGLNEE
-721 GGFTEEL
+721 FK
-728 SVAFNDVDLCL
+728 VAFNDIDFCL
-739 KVRET
+739 KVRKA
-744 GRLIVYDPYVQL
+744 GYLVVYNPYAQF
-756 YHMESKT
+756 YHYESKS
-763 RGAEDSQEKVRR
+763 RGQEDSADKVAR
-775 FQEEIEYIRCHWI
+775 FQQEIGLFGERWGELLEH
-788 DILKKGDPY
+788 GDPY
-797 YNKNFSLS
+797 YNPNLTLDKADFSL
-805 KWNYSLRPLKGM
+805 
-817 ELKEKENR
+817 KE

>member
-1 MAEVNFI
+1 M
-8 VECIRLYAREE
+8 
-19 RTLIIRG
+19 IIRG

-574 IVENNSTSEE
+574 IVENNSTEE
-584 IFAYYE
+584 ETFAYYKE
-590 ELKKDPKIRVI
+590 IEKRDNVRVLYYK
-601 RWEKEFNY
+601 EEFNY
-609 SAINNYGARYA
+609 SRINNFGAKEA
-620 NGEYLLFLNNDV
+620 NGEYVLLLNND
-632 TVITEGWLTEM
+632 TEM
-643 LGMCQR
+643 IEPDSIKEMLDVCMRPDVGI
-649 REVGAVGVKLLYPD
+649 VGAKLIFED
-663 DTIQHAGCVI
+663 NTIQHAGVI
-673 GIGGIAGHMFVNM
+673 IGFGGVAGHAFIGQDRDDN
-686 PANRTGY
+686 GY
-693 LHKASILQDMS
+693 FSRIISVQDLS

-709 CMMMK
+709 CLMVRRSV
-714 KAAFEEV
+714 FDELEGLNEE
-721 GGFTEEL
+721 FK
-728 SVAFNDVDLCL
+728 VAFNDIDFCL
-739 KVRET
+739 KVRKA
-744 GRLIVYDPYVQL
+744 GYLVVYNPYAQF
-756 YHMESKT
+756 YHYESKS
-763 RGAEDSQEKVRR
+763 RGQEDSADKVAR
-775 FQEEIEYIRCHWI
+775 FQQEIGLFGERWGE
-788 DILKKGDPY
+788 LLENGDPY
-797 YNKNFSLS
+797 YNPNLTLDKADFSL
-805 KWNYSLRPLKGM
+805 
-817 ELKEKENR
+817 KE

>member
-1 MAEVNFI
+1 MAERDFAA
-8 VECIRLYAREE
+8 ECIRLHVQDKKQ
-19 RTLIIRG
+19 LIIRG
-26 FFPEDNPENRTLK
+26 FFPEDNPEKRTLK
-39 VYLNQKEI
+39 VYVNQKEI
-47 PVEYTITSG
+47 PLSLTSTEG
-56 AEVRRRHLQY
+56 PEVRRRYLHY
-66 RMNVGEEIT
+66 RMNVGQEIT
-75 GKLLL
+75 ASLQL
-80 PEETV
+80 PEEAV
-85 VDFKICSCLGTEETE
+85 IEFKVCSCRGTEETE
-100 VYHVNKKQFEKM
+100 VFCANKKQFEKM

-138 GEQTKCQAQVDGKNV
+138 GERTECRAQVDGKNV

-161 RKDVMDVFPELEET
+161 RKDVMDVFPELDET
-175 VKCGFEIY
+175 AKCGFEIY
-183 VPEQNGRKLSLHLY
+183 VPEQNGRRLSLHLY
-197 ANEKENKYIV
+197 ANEKESKYIV

-269 ELARQRQEVFENG
+269 ELARQRQEEFENG

-318 ADGSGREHSLQSVV
+318 ADGSGREHSLQPVV
-332 GEYIAKDKRIKYCL
+332 EEYIAKDKRIKYCL

-359 ALKMADGDFV
+359 ALEMAEGDFV

-399 YSDEDKVDMSGKKF
+399 YSDEDKVDMSGKNF

-439 RKDVMERAGLFES
+439 RKDVMEQAGLFES

-550 HVADLKKCMDSI
+550 HAADLKKCMESI
-562 EEKSTYRNFEFI
+562 EEKSTYRNYEFI
-574 IVENNSTSEE
+574 IVENNSTEE
-584 IFAYYE
+584 ETFAYYKE
-590 ELKKDPKIRVI
+590 IEKRDNVRVLYY
-601 RWEKEFNY
+601 KGEFNY
-609 SAINNYGARYA
+609 SRINNFGAREA
-620 NGEYLLFLNNDV
+620 NGEYVLLLNND
-632 TVITEGWLTEM
+632 TEM
-643 LGMCQR
+643 IEPDSIKEMLDVCMRPDVGI
-649 REVGAVGVKLLYPD
+649 VGAKLIFED
-663 DTIQHAGCVI
+663 NTIQHAGVI
-673 GIGGIAGHMFVNM
+673 IGFGGVAGHAFIGQDRDDN
-686 PANRTGY
+686 GY
-693 LHKASILQDMS
+693 FSRIISVQDLS

-709 CMMMK
+709 CLMVRRSV
-714 KAAFEEV
+714 FDEVEGLNEE
-721 GGFTEEL
+721 FK
-728 SVAFNDVDLCL
+728 VAFNDIDFCL
-739 KVRET
+739 KVRKA
-744 GRLIVYDPYVQL
+744 GYLVVYNPYAQF
-756 YHMESKT
+756 YHYESKS
-763 RGAEDSQEKVRR
+763 RGQEDSADKVAR
-775 FQEEIEYIRCHWI
+775 FQRETSLFGERWGE
-788 DILKKGDPY
+788 LLENGDPY
-797 YNKNFSLS
+797 YNPNLTLDKADFSL
-805 KWNYSLRPLKGM
+805 
-817 ELKEKENR
+817 KE

>member
-1 MAEVNFI
+1 MAERDFVA
-8 VECIRLYAREE
+8 ECIRLHVQDKKQ
-19 RTLIIRG
+19 LIIRG
-26 FFPEDNPENRTLK
+26 FFPEDNPEKRILK
-39 VYLNQKEI
+39 VYVNQKEMPI
-47 PVEYTITSG
+47 SIICTEGP
-56 AEVRRRHLQY
+56 EVRRRYLHY
-66 RMNVGEEIT
+66 RMNVGQEIT
-75 GKLLL
+75 ASLQL
-80 PEETV
+80 PEEAV
-85 VDFKICSCLGTEETE
+85 IEFKVCSCLGTEETG
-100 VYHVNKKQFEKM
+100 VFRANRKQFEKLVH
-112 INHLD
+112 HLD
-117 GNLEMERLED
+117 SNLEMERMEEN
-127 GQFVLTGWCVA
+127 QFILTGWSAA
-138 GEQTKCQAQVDGKNV
+138 GEETACKVIVDGTEV
-153 PIDVQWKY
+153 STEVHWKY
-161 RKDVMDVFPELEET
+161 RKDVVDVIPELSSDA
-175 VKCGFEIY
+175 KCGFEIY
-183 VPEQNGRKLSLHLY
+183 VPDKGGHKLTLELSADGRESTY
-197 ANEKENKYIV
+197 VAT
-207 SLDKVRHGESGH
+207 LDKIRHGENGQ
-219 DTVSLFQKGIC
+219 DTANIFQKTLR
-230 YWKQYGV
+230 YWKNYGL
-237 KRTIRKIIRKMQ
+237 KNTI
-249 GKKDTVSYEDFL
+249 KKVCQKLSGQRDYGNYEDFL

-311 TNWELCL
+311 MNWELCL
-318 ADGSGREHSLQSVV
+318 ADGSGREHSLQPVV

-439 RKDVMERAGLFES
+439 RKDVMEQAGLFES

-574 IVENNSTSEE
+574 IVENNSTEE
-584 IFAYYE
+584 ETFAYYKE
-590 ELKKDPKIRVI
+590 IEKRDNVRVLYY
-601 RWEKEFNY
+601 KGEFNY
-609 SAINNYGARYA
+609 SRINNFGAREA
-620 NGEYLLFLNNDV
+620 NGEYVLLLNND
-632 TVITEGWLTEM
+632 TEM
-643 LGMCQR
+643 IEPDSIKEMLDVCMRPDVGI
-649 REVGAVGVKLLYPD
+649 VGAKLIFED
-663 DTIQHAGCVI
+663 NTIQHAGVI
-673 GIGGIAGHMFVNM
+673 IGFGGVAGHAFIGQDRDDN
-686 PANRTGY
+686 GY
-693 LHKASILQDMS
+693 FSRIISVQDLS

-709 CMMMK
+709 CLMVRRSV
-714 KAAFEEV
+714 FDEVEGLNEE
-721 GGFTEEL
+721 FK
-728 SVAFNDVDLCL
+728 VAFNDIDFCL
-739 KVRET
+739 KVRKA
-744 GRLIVYDPYVQL
+744 GYLVVYNPYAQF
-756 YHMESKT
+756 YHYESKS
-763 RGAEDSQEKVRR
+763 RGQEDSADKVAR
-775 FQEEIEYIRCHWI
+775 FQQEIGLFGERWGELLEH
-788 DILKKGDPY
+788 GDPY
-797 YNKNFSLS
+797 YNPNLTLDKADFSL
-805 KWNYSLRPLKGM
+805 
-817 ELKEKENR
+817 KE